1 MNYQKFYTNGIHS
14 SSLLCQ
20 LATMWKSQTLC
31 DAIIK
36 TGNINTKAHRLVLV
50 AACPMLQSMDNASIG
65 SHLEVRLASEIK
77 QDSVNMFLQYL
88 YEGFMMLT
96 EDNHKD
102 IEKIAR
108 LLQVDSVIK
117 CCADFCK
124 SLHEKTGLSIY
135 SAGQFKYTSHDML
148 EFKHVRVSGMQKTVQ
163 DSMMKRHSDFQR
175 PNSPGSKRPRMHRPG
190 SPSDGQRGDNMYGH
204 SSHSDSDRVPR
215 LGLGSFP
222 GAAGRNLQPG
232 VIEVIE
238 DSLELVQTEPV
249 ERDPVTGRPLDS
261 RPPVQKTVAISV
273 ASQVT
278 GGDPDLQIVNVSGVR
293 DSSSSST
300 SRTHLSTA
308 THTTS
313 TPIARDS
320 RGSSAHSSFS
330 SQQSSQSMRSDIPM
344 TSSSRVST
352 ERAMPQMPRPDIQR
366 SMQNQF
372 ASDLLQQQQK
382 QSTSQYPSIP
392 QALIDM
398 DFTANKQKSSDVFP
412 TSLQKAT
419 DVFPTSMPK
428 PSDIVFPGMPMGSQQ
443 NSTPMAQSKPFA
455 AGSAG
460 QANQSVPVHINT
472 SSSSSSPITSLPPVS
487 PVIPEASLFGLSAS
501 SPSSKSSQPTTSRSE
516 SMERPSSSERLKEE
530 RPPTAADLIGPD
542 ISIVKIEST
551 DKDETGVLD
560 MYVDTGDD
568 GEVHPHGMEGEGD
581 QTYEGSD
588 YDVEE
593 PPGEM
598 EGSNEGSNLSGD
610 QNAWYLNTM
619 KGVVSQG
626 QESTLRTCRSATFPP
641 ISPVTLAAPITPT
654 VIPNPASV
662 QRYLPATQKRTI
674 RDVKFV
680 KDWLQSVKLPSNME
694 EMDTKQLNSII
705 GKFYQNGRTKDKK
718 KFTRNTLVCIR
729 ASLNRYLQSACPH
742 LKDISMIKDPS
753 FVSSNR
759 VLEKL
764 MADERGRAKVIKKI
778 PLTAEDLQLL
788 VSSNTLS
795 LSSPAS
801 LQWKVWTDLV
811 IHFGIKGSFAVGAI
825 TKDTFKQ
832 EQDGNGKSYYHLNMD
847 QIIEKVEQHSEMK
860 DWYWYSR
867 MYEVKNSPHCPV
879 KSLSLYLSRLDSGHS
894 EFFQKPLV
902 NEKDTRRQYIWYST
916 ALGYKG
922 AVTMMASISKN
933 AALSRVYTNI
943 CMRATGEDMVTE
955 LGQNMDTKLLSH
967 SRPVHQEDVVRKEH
981 SIRLHKTFYKV
992 RYTQNTQSDA
1002 VICLD

>member
-36 TGNINTKAHRLVLV
+36 TGSINTKAHRLVLV

-124 SLHEKTGLSIY
+124 SLHEKTGLSVY
-135 SAGQFKYTSHDML
+135 SAGQYKYSSHDML
-148 EFKHVRVSGMQKTVQ
+148 EFKHVRVSGIQKTVQ

-232 VIEVIE
+232 VVEVIE

-249 ERDPVTGRPLDS
+249 ERDPVTGRPIDS

-278 GGDPDLQIVNVSGVR
+278 GGDPDLQIVNVSGVK
-293 DSSSSST
+293 DGTSSSSST
-300 SRTHLSTA
+300 SRAQLSTA

-320 RGSSAHSSFS
+320 RGSFMHSSFS

-344 TSSSRVST
+344 PSLSRASSDRTMS
-352 ERAMPQMPRPDIQR
+352 QMPRSDIQR

-372 ASDLLQQQQK
+372 SSEPQQQQQK
-382 QSTSQYPSIP
+382 QSSSQYPSIP

-398 DFTANKQKSSDVFP
+398 DFTAAKQKSDVFP

-419 DVFPTSMPK
+419 DAFPTNLPK
-428 PSDIVFPGMPMGSQQ
+428 PSDVVFPGMQMSSQQ
-443 NSTPMAQSKPFA
+443 NNTQQSKPFA

-460 QANQSVPVHINT
+460 QVNQSVPVHINT

-487 PVIPEASLFGLSAS
+487 PVIPDTSFSLSAS
-501 SPSSKSSQPTTSRSE
+501 PNSKSQPSTSRSE
-516 SMERPSSSERLKEE
+516 SVERPGSGERMKEE
-530 RPPTAADLIGPD
+530 RPPTVDLVGPD

-551 DKDETGVLD
+551 DKDETGALD

-568 GEVHPHGMEGEGD
+568 GEVHPHGMEGDGE
-581 QTYEGSD
+581 QTYEGGSD

-619 KGVVSQG
+619 KGD
-626 QESTLRTCRSATFPP
+626 EDFTFP
-641 ISPVTLAAPITPT
+641 L
-654 VIPNPASV
+654 PNQEILPNQYSV
-662 QRYLPATQKRTI
+662 QRPVQKYVPATQKRTE
-674 RDVKFV
+674 RDIKFIKAWFRSKEIPDNIEYMSDQELNDALMRFYSEV
-680 KDWLQSVKLPSNME
+680 RTREN
-694 EMDTKQLNSII
+694 KQ
-705 GKFYQNGRTKDKK
+705 
-718 KFTRNTLVCIR
+718 FTRHTLANYR
-729 ASLNRYLQSACPH
+729 ASLNRYLVSLPERPAGWQNLLRNSAFSSSNDLLDQRNMEERQREKL
-742 LKDISMIKDPS
+742 LKSIPLSADDRAKLTSSNITATTNPVSLQRKVWIDLVLHFGLKGNHAMWLLSRDS
-753 FVSSNR
+753 FVLRTDNR
-759 VLEKL
+759 GLRYFTL
-764 MADERGRAKVIKKI
+764 DYD
-778 PLTAEDLQLL
+778 AE
-788 VSSNTLS
+788 
-795 LSSPAS
+795 
-801 LQWKVWTDLV
+801 
-811 IHFGIKGSFAVGAI
+811 I
-825 TKDTFKQ
+825 
-832 EQDGNGKSYYHLNMD
+832 GKAATYTQMR
-847 QIIEKVEQHSEMK
+847 
-860 DWYWYSR
+860 DWHWASR
-867 MYEVKNSPHCPV
+867 MYEVPQSPYCPV
-879 KSLSLYLSRLDSGHS
+879 ASMIWYLSKLCDTDHNL
-894 EFFQKPLV
+894 FQRPMDAGMWSFLPTWYQRPLGLQAI
-902 NEKDTRRQYIWYST
+902 TR
-916 ALGYKG
+916 
-922 AVTMMASISKN
+922 MMSDISKDGD
-933 AALSRVYTNI
+933 LSCVYTNTSVRSTI
-943 CMRATGEDMVTE
+943 NE
-955 LGQNMDTKLLSH
+955 LLLECSLTFDTMFPSLSQSGPKLSDDEQKASSH
-967 SRPVHQEDVVRKEH
+967 A
-981 SIRLHKTFYKV
+981 IHKMFYSAC
-992 RYTQNTQSDA
+992 Y
-1002 VICLD
+1002 

>member
-36 TGNINTKAHRLVLV
+36 TGSINTKAHRLVLV

-124 SLHEKTGLSIY
+124 SLHEKTGLSVY
-135 SAGQFKYTSHDML
+135 SAGQYKYSSHDML
-148 EFKHVRVSGMQKTVQ
+148 EFKHVRVSGIQKTVQ

-232 VIEVIE
+232 VVEVIE

-249 ERDPVTGRPLDS
+249 ERDPVTGRPIDS

-278 GGDPDLQIVNVSGVR
+278 GGDPDLQIVNVSGVK
-293 DSSSSST
+293 DGTSSSSST
-300 SRTHLSTA
+300 SRAQLSTA

-320 RGSSAHSSFS
+320 RGSFMHSSFS

-344 TSSSRVST
+344 PSLSRASSDRTMS
-352 ERAMPQMPRPDIQR
+352 QMPRSDIQR

-372 ASDLLQQQQK
+372 SSEPQQQQQK
-382 QSTSQYPSIP
+382 QSSSQYPSIP

-398 DFTANKQKSSDVFP
+398 DFTAAKQKSDVFP

-419 DVFPTSMPK
+419 DAFPTNLPK
-428 PSDIVFPGMPMGSQQ
+428 PSDVVFPGMQMSSQQ
-443 NSTPMAQSKPFA
+443 NNTQQSKPFA

-460 QANQSVPVHINT
+460 QVNQSVPVHINT

-487 PVIPEASLFGLSAS
+487 PVIPDTSFSLSAS
-501 SPSSKSSQPTTSRSE
+501 PNSKSQPSTSRSE
-516 SMERPSSSERLKEE
+516 SVERPGSGERMKEE
-530 RPPTAADLIGPD
+530 RPPTVDLVGPD

-551 DKDETGVLD
+551 DKDETGALD

-568 GEVHPHGMEGEGD
+568 GEVHPHGMEGDGE
-581 QTYEGSD
+581 QTYEGGSD

-619 KGVVSQG
+619 KEGSAHKARRPKQDDIKELHMSHNTMTQPTKTFSQHGTLEQLSETFTSRAPQGRQQQPSLEGV
-626 QESTLRTCRSATFPP
+626 R
-641 ISPVTLAAPITPT
+641 
-654 VIPNPASV
+654 
-662 QRYLPATQKRTI
+662 K
-674 RDVKFV
+674 
-680 KDWLQSVKLPSNME
+680 QS
-694 EMDTKQLNSII
+694 EMS
-705 GKFYQNGRTKDKK
+705 Y
-718 KFTRNTLVCIR
+718 
-729 ASLNRYLQSACPH
+729 
-742 LKDISMIKDPS
+742 
-753 FVSSNR
+753 
-759 VLEKL
+759 
-764 MADERGRAKVIKKI
+764 MADDYFT
-778 PLTAEDLQLL
+778 PPTATGQPRIGYMDPPQ
-788 VSSNTLS
+788 V
-795 LSSPAS
+795 
-801 LQWKVWTDLV
+801 V
-811 IHFGIKGSFAVGAI
+811 
-825 TKDTFKQ
+825 
-832 EQDGNGKSYYHLNMD
+832 QD
-847 QIIEKVEQHSEMK
+847 
-860 DWYWYSR
+860 
-867 MYEVKNSPHCPV
+867 P
-879 KSLSLYLSRLDSGHS
+879 
-894 EFFQKPLV
+894 
-902 NEKDTRRQYIWYST
+902 
-916 ALGYKG
+916 
-922 AVTMMASISKN
+922 
-933 AALSRVYTNI
+933 
-943 CMRATGEDMVTE
+943 RATGDGQIEPLYMQTGTGVFPTGPDVPQGLTHRMIHTEGKKLRLCVYCSLNKVKTKSGWYVYTTHKCEACDVPLCQSRNCFVTY
-955 LGQNMDTKLLSH
+955 
-967 SRPVHQEDVVRKEH
+967 
-981 SIRLHKTFYKV
+981 HKYMG
-992 RYTQNTQSDA
+992 
-1002 VICLD
+1002 IM

>member
-619 KGVVSQG
+619 KGQELSVPDRDISLGQFNDPTARLGTEIPCFRCGQFFLCTEDFRNHPCVRDFDDKVPFLNCSKCNLLFSSKAEKQTHENQCTDESVVVATCNVCQKTFRSMWGFRCHQKSHERSQG
-626 QESTLRTCRSATFPP
+626 NTDNCHKCSQC
-641 ISPVTLAAPITPT
+641 
-654 VIPNPASV
+654 
-662 QRYLPATQKRTI
+662 
-674 RDVKFV
+674 
-680 KDWLQSVKLPSNME
+680 
-694 EMDTKQLNSII
+694 
-705 GKFYQNGRTKDKK
+705 GKF
-718 KFTRNTLVCIR
+718 FTSGSHLRR
-729 ASLNRYLQSACPH
+729 H
-742 LKDISMIKDPS
+742 LKNHSEARP
-753 FVSSNR
+753 FVCA
-759 VLEKL
+759 
-764 MADERGRAKVIKKI
+764 MC
-778 PLTAEDLQLL
+778 
-788 VSSNTLS
+788 
-795 LSSPAS
+795 
-801 LQWKVWTDLV
+801 
-811 IHFGIKGSFAVGAI
+811 
-825 TKDTFKQ
+825 
-832 EQDGNGKSYYHLNMD
+832 GKSYKQKYDL
-847 QIIEKVEQHSEMK
+847 KTHSCLMK
-860 DWYWYSR
+860 
-867 MYEVKNSPHCPV
+867 
-879 KSLSLYLSRLDSGHS
+879 
-894 EFFQKPLV
+894 
-902 NEKDTRRQYIWYST
+902 
-916 ALGYKG
+916 A
-922 AVTMMASISKN
+922 
-933 AALSRVYTNI
+933 
-943 CMRATGEDMVTE
+943 
-955 LGQNMDTKLLSH
+955 
-967 SRPVHQEDVVRKEH
+967 
-981 SIRLHKTFYKV
+981 
-992 RYTQNTQSDA
+992 NT
-1002 VICLD
+1002 

>member
-124 SLHEKTGLSIY
+124 SLQEKTGLSVY
-135 SAGQFKYTSHDML
+135 SAGQYKYTSHDML
-148 EFKHVRVSGMQKTVQ
+148 EFKHVRVSGIQKTVQ
-163 DSMMKRHSDFQR
+163 DTMMKRHSDFQR

-190 SPSDGQRGDNMYGH
+190 SPSDGPRGGDNMYGH

-232 VIEVIE
+232 VVEVIE

-261 RPPVQKTVAISV
+261 RPPVQKSVAISV

-278 GGDPDLQIVNVSGVR
+278 GGDPDLQIVNVSGMK
-293 DSSSSST
+293 DSSSS
-300 SRTHLSTA
+300 RTQMSTA

-320 RGSSAHSSFS
+320 RGPSSHSSFL
-330 SQQSSQSMRSDIPM
+330 SQQSSQSRSDIPM
-344 TSSSRVST
+344 PSSSRVQSD
-352 ERAMPQMPRPDIQR
+352 RSMPTMSRPDVQR
-366 SMQNQF
+366 SLQNQYNT
-372 ASDLLQQQQK
+372 DLQQQQQQK
-382 QSTSQYPSIP
+382 QSAVQYPSIP

-398 DFTANKQKSSDVFP
+398 DFSASKQKSSDVFP
-412 TSLQKAT
+412 TSLQKST
-419 DVFPTSMPK
+419 DVFPTGLPK
-428 PSDIVFPGMPMGSQQ
+428 PSEVTFPGMSMSMSGQQ
-443 NSTPMAQSKPFA
+443 NTVAQSKPFA

-460 QANQSVPVHINT
+460 QANQSAVPIHINT

-487 PVIPEASLFGLSAS
+487 PVIPDTSSFGMSAS
-501 SPSSKSSQPTTSRSE
+501 PKTSQPSSRSE
-516 SMERPSSSERLKEE
+516 SLERPSSTDRLKEE
-530 RPPTAADLIGPD
+530 KAPPTVDLVGPD

-551 DKDETGVLD
+551 DKDETGALD

-568 GEVHPHGMEGEGD
+568 GEVHPPGMEGDGD

-619 KGVVSQG
+619 KGLLPGTNTDQYALSQ
-626 QESTLRTCRSATFPP
+626 S
-641 ISPVTLAAPITPT
+641 
-654 VIPNPASV
+654 
-662 QRYLPATQKRTI
+662 
-674 RDVKFV
+674 
-680 KDWLQSVKLPSNME
+680 
-694 EMDTKQLNSII
+694 
-705 GKFYQNGRTKDKK
+705 
-718 KFTRNTLVCIR
+718 
-729 ASLNRYLQSACPH
+729 YLQHSLDTSPEKAPT
-742 LKDISMIKDPS
+742 DST
-753 FVSSNR
+753 SSPR
-759 VLEKL
+759 
-764 MADERGRAKVIKKI
+764 M
-778 PLTAEDLQLL
+778 
-788 VSSNTLS
+788 LS
-795 LSSPAS
+795 L
-801 LQWKVWTDLV
+801 
-811 IHFGIKGSFAVGAI
+811 
-825 TKDTFKQ
+825 
-832 EQDGNGKSYYHLNMD
+832 
-847 QIIEKVEQHSEMK
+847 
-860 DWYWYSR
+860 YSR
-867 MYEVKNSPHCPV
+867 AGQPLN
-879 KSLSLYLSRLDSGHS
+879 YLSRLSPDFASLDHNVIS
-894 EFFQKPLV
+894 EI
-902 NEKDTRRQYIWYST
+902 NRS
-916 ALGYKG
+916 
-922 AVTMMASISKN
+922 SS
-933 AALSRVYTNI
+933 SRPNFAWRLARYFYTNDEMRGRNCFGRKGKQAI
-943 CMRATGEDMVTE
+943 CSKKLSLIQKLVFEYFPIGPEDSPKRMWSDCTVAIDKGIRNTIHGHYMKSSSNSQQPSPS
-955 LGQNMDTKLLSH
+955 LTSYLSYLQDGQSMNPSTDS
-967 SRPVHQEDVVRKEH
+967 Q
-981 SIRLHKTFYKV
+981 
-992 RYTQNTQSDA
+992 
-1002 VICLD
+1002 

>member
-124 SLHEKTGLSIY
+124 SLHEKTGLSVY
-135 SAGQFKYTSHDML
+135 SAGQYKYSSHDML
-148 EFKHVRVSGMQKTVQ
+148 EFKHVRVSGIQKTVQ
-163 DSMMKRHSDFQR
+163 DTMMKRHSDFQR

-190 SPSDGQRGDNMYGH
+190 SPSDGPRGDNMYGH

-232 VIEVIE
+232 VVEVIE

-249 ERDPVTGRPLDS
+249 ERDPVTGRPIDS

-278 GGDPDLQIVNVSGVR
+278 GGDPDLQIVNVSGMK
-293 DSSSSST
+293 DST
-300 SRTHLSTA
+300 LSRTQMSTA

-320 RGSSAHSSFS
+320 RGPSSHSSFS
-330 SQQSSQSMRSDIPM
+330 SQQSSQSMRNDIPM
-344 TSSSRVST
+344 PSSSRVSSDRT
-352 ERAMPQMPRPDIQR
+352 MPQMPRSDIQR

-372 ASDLLQQQQK
+372 ELQQQQQK

-398 DFTANKQKSSDVFP
+398 DFSAAKQKSSDVFP

-419 DVFPTSMPK
+419 DSFPTSLPK
-428 PSDIVFPGMPMGSQQ
+428 PSDVTFPGMSMSSQP
-443 NSTPMAQSKPFA
+443 NSTQVAQSKPFA

-487 PVIPEASLFGLSAS
+487 PIIPDTSFSLSAS
-501 SPSSKSSQPTTSRSE
+501 SPKTSQPSTSRSE
-516 SMERPSSSERLKEE
+516 SLERPGSSERLKEE
-530 RPPTAADLIGPD
+530 RPPQVDLVGPD

-551 DKDETGVLD
+551 DKDETGALD

-568 GEVHPHGMEGEGD
+568 GEVHPHGMEGDGD

-619 KGVVSQG
+619 KGPAHSTWDSQVDLSMTSVDLSLTSEQDQSQLTTETG
-626 QESTLRTCRSATFPP
+626 SGNEQLGSDAGKGIVPFDLSLATAQRSHVRFRGFHRPSMSTSLKRQTKCKQCGIFLKNQKEKDKHDLEKHSSDLVAFCMECNKGFRSA
-641 ISPVTLAAPITPT
+641 
-654 VIPNPASV
+654 
-662 QRYLPATQKRTI
+662 
-674 RDVKFV
+674 
-680 KDWLQSVKLPSNME
+680 W
-694 EMDTKQLNSII
+694 
-705 GKFYQNGRTKDKK
+705 G
-718 KFTRNTLVCIR
+718 
-729 ASLNRYLQSACPH
+729 
-742 LKDISMIKDPS
+742 
-753 FVSSNR
+753 
-759 VLEKL
+759 
-764 MADERGRAKVIKKI
+764 
-778 PLTAEDLQLL
+778 
-788 VSSNTLS
+788 
-795 LSSPAS
+795 
-801 LQWKVWTDLV
+801 
-811 IHFGIKGSFAVGAI
+811 
-825 TKDTFKQ
+825 
-832 EQDGNGKSYYHLNMD
+832 
-847 QIIEKVEQHSEMK
+847 
-860 DWYWYSR
+860 
-867 MYEVKNSPHCPV
+867 YEVHQKIHQSMQGNPQCPMCAHCG
-879 KSLSLYLSRLDSGHS
+879 KYFQTFAHLQRHMRSHS
-894 EFFQKPLV
+894 SEKPFTC
-902 NEKDTRRQYIWYST
+902 NACGRSYKYKT
-916 ALGYKG
+916 ALS
-922 AVTMMASISKN
+922 THN
-933 AALSRVYTNI
+933 
-943 CMRATGEDMVTE
+943 C
-955 LGQNMDTKLLSH
+955 H
-967 SRPVHQEDVVRKEH
+967 
-981 SIRLHKTFYKV
+981 
-992 RYTQNTQSDA
+992 
-1002 VICLD
+1002 

>member
-619 KGVVSQG
+619 KGHQPGAGASNDQY
-626 QESTLRTCRSATFPP
+626 S
-641 ISPVTLAAPITPT
+641 LAQ
-654 VIPNPASV
+654 S
-662 QRYLPATQKRTI
+662 YLEN
-674 RDVKFV
+674 
-680 KDWLQSVKLPSNME
+680 SHN
-694 EMDTKQLNSII
+694 DT
-705 GKFYQNGRTKDKK
+705 G
-718 KFTRNTLVCIR
+718 
-729 ASLNRYLQSACPH
+729 
-742 LKDISMIKDPS
+742 
-753 FVSSNR
+753 
-759 VLEKL
+759 
-764 MADERGRAKVIKKI
+764 
-778 PLTAEDLQLL
+778 
-788 VSSNTLS
+788 
-795 LSSPAS
+795 SSPRM
-801 LQWKVWTDLV
+801 LTL
-811 IHFGIKGSFAVGAI
+811 
-825 TKDTFKQ
+825 
-832 EQDGNGKSYYHLNMD
+832 
-847 QIIEKVEQHSEMK
+847 
-860 DWYWYSR
+860 YSR
-867 MYEVKNSPHCPV
+867 AGQPLN
-879 KSLSLYLSRLDSGHS
+879 YLSRLSPDLTSLDYNVIS
-894 EFFQKPLV
+894 EI
-902 NEKDTRRQYIWYST
+902 NRS
-916 ALGYKG
+916 
-922 AVTMMASISKN
+922 SS
-933 AALSRVYTNI
+933 
-943 CMRATGEDMVTE
+943 
-955 LGQNMDTKLLSH
+955 
-967 SRPVHQEDVVRKEH
+967 SRPNFAWRLARYFYNNDEMRGRNCFGRKGKRAICSKKLEVIHNLVFEYFPLGPEDSEKRMWSDCTVAIDKG
-981 SIRLHKTFYKV
+981 IRNTIHGHYMKSGSSSN
-992 RYTQNTQSDA
+992 QTQSTNYPTYLTYLQDSVSLPAADA
-1002 VICLD
+1002 QDPYADSQSFTKTETDYT

>member
-124 SLHEKTGLSIY
+124 SLHEKTGLSVY
-135 SAGQFKYTSHDML
+135 SAGQYKYSSHDML
-148 EFKHVRVSGMQKTVQ
+148 EFKHVRVSGIQKTVQ
-163 DSMMKRHSDFQR
+163 DTMMKRHSDFQR

-190 SPSDGQRGDNMYGH
+190 SPSDGPRGDNMYGH

-232 VIEVIE
+232 VVEVIE

-249 ERDPVTGRPLDS
+249 ERDPVTGRPIDS

-278 GGDPDLQIVNVSGVR
+278 GGDPDLQIVNVSGMK
-293 DSSSSST
+293 DST
-300 SRTHLSTA
+300 LSRTQMSTA

-320 RGSSAHSSFS
+320 RGPSSHSSFS
-330 SQQSSQSMRSDIPM
+330 SQQSSQSMRNDIPM
-344 TSSSRVST
+344 PSSSRVSSDRT
-352 ERAMPQMPRPDIQR
+352 MPQMPRSDIQR

-372 ASDLLQQQQK
+372 ELQQQQQK

-398 DFTANKQKSSDVFP
+398 DFSAAKQKSSDVFP

-419 DVFPTSMPK
+419 DSFPTSLPK
-428 PSDIVFPGMPMGSQQ
+428 PSDVTFPGMSMSSQP
-443 NSTPMAQSKPFA
+443 NSTQVAQSKPFA

-487 PVIPEASLFGLSAS
+487 PIIPDTSFSLSAS
-501 SPSSKSSQPTTSRSE
+501 SPKTSQPSTSRSE
-516 SMERPSSSERLKEE
+516 SLERPGSSERLKEE
-530 RPPTAADLIGPD
+530 RPPQVDLVGPD

-551 DKDETGVLD
+551 DKDETGALD

-568 GEVHPHGMEGEGD
+568 GEVHPHGMEGDGD

-619 KGVVSQG
+619 KGSAHKTRRPKVDAKGMSHNTMTQAMKTYGQQG
-626 QESTLRTCRSATFPP
+626 LLPLDQPGLTFPTRALLGSQQQMYIEEVRKQP
-641 ISPVTLAAPITPT
+641 EISYMPTEFFTLPMTTGQHRMGYMDPQAGQQPRSDAQATEPPYMQT
-654 VIPNPASV
+654 VSGMFSTESSV
-662 QRYLPATQKRTI
+662 PQGLAHRMIHTEGK
-674 RDVKFV
+674 
-680 KDWLQSVKLPSNME
+680 KLR
-694 EMDTKQLNSII
+694 LCV
-705 GKFYQNGRTKDKK
+705 Y
-718 KFTRNTLVCIR
+718 C
-729 ASLNRYLQSACPH
+729 SLN
-742 LKDISMIKDPS
+742 
-753 FVSSNR
+753 
-759 VLEKL
+759 
-764 MADERGRAKVIKKI
+764 KVK
-778 PLTAEDLQLL
+778 
-788 VSSNTLS
+788 
-795 LSSPAS
+795 
-801 LQWKVWTDLV
+801 
-811 IHFGIKGSFAVGAI
+811 
-825 TKDTFKQ
+825 TKS
-832 EQDGNGKSYYHLNMD
+832 G
-847 QIIEKVEQHSEMK
+847 
-860 DWYWYSR
+860 WY
-867 MYEVKNSPHCPV
+867 
-879 KSLSLYLSRLDSGHS
+879 
-894 EFFQKPLV
+894 
-902 NEKDTRRQYIWYST
+902 
-916 ALGYKG
+916 
-922 AVTMMASISKN
+922 
-933 AALSRVYTNI
+933 VYTTHK
-943 CMRATGEDMVTE
+943 CEACDVP
-955 LGQNMDTKLLSH
+955 LCQ
-967 SRPVHQEDVVRKEH
+967 SRNCF
-981 SIRLHKTFYKV
+981 ITYHKYMGMM
-992 RYTQNTQSDA
+992 
-1002 VICLD
+1002 

>member
-124 SLHEKTGLSIY
+124 SLQEKTGLSVY
-135 SAGQFKYTSHDML
+135 SAGQYKYTSHDML
-148 EFKHVRVSGMQKTVQ
+148 EFKHVRVSGIQKTVQ
-163 DSMMKRHSDFQR
+163 DTMMKRHSDFQR

-190 SPSDGQRGDNMYGH
+190 SPSDGPRGGDNMYGH

-232 VIEVIE
+232 VVEVIE

-261 RPPVQKTVAISV
+261 RPPVQKSVAISV

-278 GGDPDLQIVNVSGVR
+278 GGDPDLQIVNVSGMK
-293 DSSSSST
+293 DSSSS
-300 SRTHLSTA
+300 RTQMSTA

-320 RGSSAHSSFS
+320 RGPSSHSSFL
-330 SQQSSQSMRSDIPM
+330 SQQSSQSRSDIPM
-344 TSSSRVST
+344 PSSSRVQSD
-352 ERAMPQMPRPDIQR
+352 RSMPTMSRPDVQR
-366 SMQNQF
+366 SLQNQYNT
-372 ASDLLQQQQK
+372 DLQQQQQQK
-382 QSTSQYPSIP
+382 QSAVQYPSIP

-398 DFTANKQKSSDVFP
+398 DFSASKQKSSDVFP
-412 TSLQKAT
+412 TSLQKST
-419 DVFPTSMPK
+419 DVFPTGLPK
-428 PSDIVFPGMPMGSQQ
+428 PSEVTFPGMSMSMSGQQ
-443 NSTPMAQSKPFA
+443 NTVAQSKPFA

-460 QANQSVPVHINT
+460 QANQSAVPIHINT

-487 PVIPEASLFGLSAS
+487 PVIPDTSSFGMSAS
-501 SPSSKSSQPTTSRSE
+501 PKTSQPSSRSE
-516 SMERPSSSERLKEE
+516 SLERPSSTDRLKEE
-530 RPPTAADLIGPD
+530 KAPPTVDLVGPD

-551 DKDETGVLD
+551 DKDETGALD

-568 GEVHPHGMEGEGD
+568 GEVHPPGMEGDGD

-619 KGVVSQG
+619 KGVGSQYVDG
-626 QESTLRTCRSATFPP
+626 RSSKP
-641 ISPVTLAAPITPT
+641 
-654 VIPNPASV
+654 
-662 QRYLPATQKRTI
+662 YLPLASGPFFGS
-674 RDVKFV
+674 D
-680 KDWLQSVKLPSNME
+680 
-694 EMDTKQLNSII
+694 
-705 GKFYQNGRTKDKK
+705 GRQYA
-718 KFTRNTLVCIR
+718 R
-729 ASLNRYLQSACPH
+729 
-742 LKDISMIKDPS
+742 
-753 FVSSNR
+753 
-759 VLEKL
+759 
-764 MADERGRAKVIKKI
+764 
-778 PLTAEDLQLL
+778 
-788 VSSNTLS
+788 
-795 LSSPAS
+795 
-801 LQWKVWTDLV
+801 DLV
-811 IHFGIKGSFAVGAI
+811 INNVVHESVTTPESKRYKCVYCKSHNVRTRTGLPV
-825 TKDTFKQ
+825 DTRLHCSVCRVPLCRSRGCFLLFHQ
-832 EQDGNGKSYYHLNMD
+832 EQQFSNPG
-847 QIIEKVEQHSEMK
+847 
-860 DWYWYSR
+860 
-867 MYEVKNSPHCPV
+867 V
-879 KSLSLYLSRLDSGHS
+879 KSVGNIKRNVIPDAIFTHKPGGTMQANVMSGVNSGIALQASLMSGVGSGSRGGDRQARVMSGISGVNPDVAMQANLLSSTSTSNPSGS
-894 EFFQKPLV
+894 MQTMSAIPC
-902 NEKDTRRQYIWYST
+902 DTRPGVFTS
-916 ALGYKG
+916 A
-922 AVTMMASISKN
+922 APEVTVQEHLMPDN
-933 AALSRVYTNI
+933 
-943 CMRATGEDMVTE
+943 
-955 LGQNMDTKLLSH
+955 DT
-967 SRPVHQEDVVRKEH
+967 PDVKP
-981 SIRLHKTFYKV
+981 
-992 RYTQNTQSDA
+992 SDTMLNWG
-1002 VICLD
+1002 VE

>member
-124 SLHEKTGLSIY
+124 SLHEKTGLSVY
-135 SAGQFKYTSHDML
+135 SAGQYKYSSHDML
-148 EFKHVRVSGMQKTVQ
+148 EFKHVRVSGIQKTVQ
-163 DSMMKRHSDFQR
+163 DTMMKRHSDFQR

-190 SPSDGQRGDNMYGH
+190 SPSDGPRGDNMYGH

-232 VIEVIE
+232 VVEVIE

-249 ERDPVTGRPLDS
+249 ERDPVTGRPIDS

-278 GGDPDLQIVNVSGVR
+278 GGDPDLQIVNVSGMK
-293 DSSSSST
+293 DST
-300 SRTHLSTA
+300 LSRTQMSTA

-320 RGSSAHSSFS
+320 RGPSSHSSFS
-330 SQQSSQSMRSDIPM
+330 SQQSSQSMRNDIPM
-344 TSSSRVST
+344 PSSSRVSSDRT
-352 ERAMPQMPRPDIQR
+352 MPQMPRSDIQR

-372 ASDLLQQQQK
+372 ELQQQQQK

-398 DFTANKQKSSDVFP
+398 DFSAAKQKSSDVFP

-419 DVFPTSMPK
+419 DSFPTSLPK
-428 PSDIVFPGMPMGSQQ
+428 PSDVTFPGMSMSSQP
-443 NSTPMAQSKPFA
+443 NSTQVAQSKPFA

-487 PVIPEASLFGLSAS
+487 PIIPDTSFSLSAS
-501 SPSSKSSQPTTSRSE
+501 SPKTSQPSTSRSE
-516 SMERPSSSERLKEE
+516 SLERPGSSERLKEE
-530 RPPTAADLIGPD
+530 RPPQVDLVGPD

-551 DKDETGVLD
+551 DKDETGALD

-568 GEVHPHGMEGEGD
+568 GEVHPHGMEGDGD

-619 KGVVSQG
+619 KGHLPGAGASNDQYSLC
-626 QESTLRTCRSATFPP
+626 QSYLENALESNA
-641 ISPVTLAAPITPT
+641 
-654 VIPNPASV
+654 
-662 QRYLPATQKRTI
+662 
-674 RDVKFV
+674 VKAGAHS
-680 KDWLQSVKLPSNME
+680 DS
-694 EMDTKQLNSII
+694 
-705 GKFYQNGRTKDKK
+705 G
-718 KFTRNTLVCIR
+718 
-729 ASLNRYLQSACPH
+729 
-742 LKDISMIKDPS
+742 
-753 FVSSNR
+753 
-759 VLEKL
+759 
-764 MADERGRAKVIKKI
+764 
-778 PLTAEDLQLL
+778 
-788 VSSNTLS
+788 
-795 LSSPAS
+795 SSPRM
-801 LQWKVWTDLV
+801 LTL
-811 IHFGIKGSFAVGAI
+811 
-825 TKDTFKQ
+825 
-832 EQDGNGKSYYHLNMD
+832 
-847 QIIEKVEQHSEMK
+847 
-860 DWYWYSR
+860 YSR
-867 MYEVKNSPHCPV
+867 AGQPLN
-879 KSLSLYLSRLDSGHS
+879 YLSRLSPDLSSLDYNVIS
-894 EFFQKPLV
+894 EI
-902 NEKDTRRQYIWYST
+902 NRS
-916 ALGYKG
+916 
-922 AVTMMASISKN
+922 SS
-933 AALSRVYTNI
+933 
-943 CMRATGEDMVTE
+943 
-955 LGQNMDTKLLSH
+955 
-967 SRPVHQEDVVRKEH
+967 SRPNFAWRLARYFYNNDEMRGRNCFGRKGKKAICSKKLNMIHKLVFEYFPLGSEDSAKRMWSDCTVAIDKG
-981 SIRLHKTFYKV
+981 IRNTIHGHYMKSGSSSQQQLPSYQSYLSYVQDNQSEYPQTSQTDSQSYTKTETEY
-992 RYTQNTQSDA
+992 S
-1002 VICLD
+1002 

>member
-124 SLHEKTGLSIY
+124 SLHEKTGLSVY
-135 SAGQFKYTSHDML
+135 SAGQYKYSSHDML
-148 EFKHVRVSGMQKTVQ
+148 EFKHVRVSGIQKTVQ
-163 DSMMKRHSDFQR
+163 DTMMKRHSDFQR

-190 SPSDGQRGDNMYGH
+190 SPSDGPRGDNMYGH

-232 VIEVIE
+232 VVEVIE

-249 ERDPVTGRPLDS
+249 ERDPVTGRPIDS

-278 GGDPDLQIVNVSGVR
+278 GGDPDLQIVNVSGMK
-293 DSSSSST
+293 DST
-300 SRTHLSTA
+300 LSRTQMSTA

-320 RGSSAHSSFS
+320 RGPSSHSSFS
-330 SQQSSQSMRSDIPM
+330 SQQSSQSMRNDIPM
-344 TSSSRVST
+344 PSSSRVSSDRT
-352 ERAMPQMPRPDIQR
+352 MPQMPRSDIQR

-372 ASDLLQQQQK
+372 ELQQQQQK

-398 DFTANKQKSSDVFP
+398 DFSAAKQKSSDVFP

-419 DVFPTSMPK
+419 DSFPTSLPK
-428 PSDIVFPGMPMGSQQ
+428 PSDVTFPGMSMSSQP
-443 NSTPMAQSKPFA
+443 NSTQVAQSKPFA

-487 PVIPEASLFGLSAS
+487 PIIPDTSFSLSAS
-501 SPSSKSSQPTTSRSE
+501 SPKTSQPSTSRSE
-516 SMERPSSSERLKEE
+516 SLERPGSSERLKEE
-530 RPPTAADLIGPD
+530 RPPQVDLVGPD

-551 DKDETGVLD
+551 DKDETGALD

-568 GEVHPHGMEGEGD
+568 GEVHPHGMEGDGD

-619 KGVVSQG
+619 KGLASSSQNDQNWLKSYEAGFNLKVEDRDQTEGGIYQSLINDSLAADLYQARPDDSLIQCDICGKNFESRQGYDLHRKMHLSAQG
-626 QESTLRTCRSATFPP
+626 QGVGPQCNHCGKHFQTNALLQRHFKTHLEKSSELKPSGTKSVKCTHKCPICGKFFQSNFHVMRHMRSHSEEKPFYCQICLKSYKHKKDLIYHKESTNH
-641 ISPVTLAAPITPT
+641 V
-654 VIPNPASV
+654 
-662 QRYLPATQKRTI
+662 
-674 RDVKFV
+674 
-680 KDWLQSVKLPSNME
+680 
-694 EMDTKQLNSII
+694 
-705 GKFYQNGRTKDKK
+705 
-718 KFTRNTLVCIR
+718 
-729 ASLNRYLQSACPH
+729 
-742 LKDISMIKDPS
+742 
-753 FVSSNR
+753 
-759 VLEKL
+759 
-764 MADERGRAKVIKKI
+764 
-778 PLTAEDLQLL
+778 
-788 VSSNTLS
+788 
-795 LSSPAS
+795 
-801 LQWKVWTDLV
+801 
-811 IHFGIKGSFAVGAI
+811 
-825 TKDTFKQ
+825 
-832 EQDGNGKSYYHLNMD
+832 
-847 QIIEKVEQHSEMK
+847 
-860 DWYWYSR
+860 
-867 MYEVKNSPHCPV
+867 
-879 KSLSLYLSRLDSGHS
+879 
-894 EFFQKPLV
+894 
-902 NEKDTRRQYIWYST
+902 
-916 ALGYKG
+916 
-922 AVTMMASISKN
+922 
-933 AALSRVYTNI
+933 
-943 CMRATGEDMVTE
+943 
-955 LGQNMDTKLLSH
+955 
-967 SRPVHQEDVVRKEH
+967 
-981 SIRLHKTFYKV
+981 
-992 RYTQNTQSDA
+992 
-1002 VICLD
+1002 

>member
-124 SLHEKTGLSIY
+124 SLQEKTGLSVY
-135 SAGQFKYTSHDML
+135 SAGQYKYTSHDML
-148 EFKHVRVSGMQKTVQ
+148 EFKHVRVSGIQKTVQ
-163 DSMMKRHSDFQR
+163 DTMMKRHSDFQR

-190 SPSDGQRGDNMYGH
+190 SPSDGPRGGDNMYGH

-232 VIEVIE
+232 VVEVIE

-261 RPPVQKTVAISV
+261 RPPVQKSVAISV

-278 GGDPDLQIVNVSGVR
+278 GGDPDLQIVNVSGMK
-293 DSSSSST
+293 DSSSS
-300 SRTHLSTA
+300 RTQMSTA

-320 RGSSAHSSFS
+320 RGPSSHSSFL
-330 SQQSSQSMRSDIPM
+330 SQQSSQSRSDIPM
-344 TSSSRVST
+344 PSSSRVQSD
-352 ERAMPQMPRPDIQR
+352 RSMPTMSRPDVQR
-366 SMQNQF
+366 SLQNQYNT
-372 ASDLLQQQQK
+372 DLQQQQQQK
-382 QSTSQYPSIP
+382 QSAVQYPSIP

-398 DFTANKQKSSDVFP
+398 DFSASKQKSSDVFP
-412 TSLQKAT
+412 TSLQKST
-419 DVFPTSMPK
+419 DVFPTGLPK
-428 PSDIVFPGMPMGSQQ
+428 PSEVTFPGMSMSMSGQQ
-443 NSTPMAQSKPFA
+443 NTVAQSKPFA

-460 QANQSVPVHINT
+460 QANQSAVPIHINT

-487 PVIPEASLFGLSAS
+487 PVIPDTSSFGMSAS
-501 SPSSKSSQPTTSRSE
+501 PKTSQPSSRSE
-516 SMERPSSSERLKEE
+516 SLERPSSTDRLKEE
-530 RPPTAADLIGPD
+530 KAPPTVDLVGPD

-551 DKDETGVLD
+551 DKDETGALD

-568 GEVHPHGMEGEGD
+568 GEVHPPGMEGDGD

-619 KGVVSQG
+619 KGPAHSPWEIDPSSVDLNLTSEQDQSQLCKQYVCLHCSDLFSSKKKLQIHKKLHISVG
-626 QESTLRTCRSATFPP
+626 DMGFKCKPCGLTFAEKRKSAEHQMIVHGCGFIGFCKHCATETGSDYEQLGSDANKVPFDLTMATAQRSHVRFRGFHRPSMSTSMKRQTKCKQCGIFLKNQKEKDKHDIEKHSSELVAFCMECNKGFRSA
-641 ISPVTLAAPITPT
+641 
-654 VIPNPASV
+654 
-662 QRYLPATQKRTI
+662 
-674 RDVKFV
+674 
-680 KDWLQSVKLPSNME
+680 W
-694 EMDTKQLNSII
+694 
-705 GKFYQNGRTKDKK
+705 G
-718 KFTRNTLVCIR
+718 
-729 ASLNRYLQSACPH
+729 
-742 LKDISMIKDPS
+742 
-753 FVSSNR
+753 
-759 VLEKL
+759 
-764 MADERGRAKVIKKI
+764 
-778 PLTAEDLQLL
+778 
-788 VSSNTLS
+788 
-795 LSSPAS
+795 
-801 LQWKVWTDLV
+801 
-811 IHFGIKGSFAVGAI
+811 
-825 TKDTFKQ
+825 
-832 EQDGNGKSYYHLNMD
+832 
-847 QIIEKVEQHSEMK
+847 
-860 DWYWYSR
+860 
-867 MYEVKNSPHCPV
+867 YEVHQKIHQSMQGNPQCPMCAHCG
-879 KSLSLYLSRLDSGHS
+879 KYFQTFAHLQRHMRSHS
-894 EFFQKPLV
+894 SEKPFTC
-902 NEKDTRRQYIWYST
+902 NKCGRSYKYKT
-916 ALGYKG
+916 ALS
-922 AVTMMASISKN
+922 THH
-933 AALSRVYTNI
+933 
-943 CMRATGEDMVTE
+943 C
-955 LGQNMDTKLLSH
+955 H
-967 SRPVHQEDVVRKEH
+967 
-981 SIRLHKTFYKV
+981 
-992 RYTQNTQSDA
+992 
-1002 VICLD
+1002 

>member
-619 KGVVSQG
+619 KGSAHKARRPKQEGMHVSRNTMIQAAIKSGQQSLLPMEQLTPTLQSRAHHGSQQHSLEEVRKQPEISYMPTEYFTPPMAPGQHRMGYLDPQSG
-626 QESTLRTCRSATFPP
+626 QEPQPTADAQALEHMYMQGATGAFPP
-641 ISPVTLAAPITPT
+641 GP
-654 VIPNPASV
+654 SV
-662 QRYLPATQKRTI
+662 PQGLTHRMIHTEYK
-674 RDVKFV
+674 
-680 KDWLQSVKLPSNME
+680 KLR
-694 EMDTKQLNSII
+694 LCV
-705 GKFYQNGRTKDKK
+705 F
-718 KFTRNTLVCIR
+718 C
-729 ASLNRYLQSACPH
+729 SLN
-742 LKDISMIKDPS
+742 
-753 FVSSNR
+753 
-759 VLEKL
+759 
-764 MADERGRAKVIKKI
+764 KVK
-778 PLTAEDLQLL
+778 
-788 VSSNTLS
+788 
-795 LSSPAS
+795 
-801 LQWKVWTDLV
+801 
-811 IHFGIKGSFAVGAI
+811 
-825 TKDTFKQ
+825 TKS
-832 EQDGNGKSYYHLNMD
+832 G
-847 QIIEKVEQHSEMK
+847 
-860 DWYWYSR
+860 WY
-867 MYEVKNSPHCPV
+867 
-879 KSLSLYLSRLDSGHS
+879 
-894 EFFQKPLV
+894 
-902 NEKDTRRQYIWYST
+902 
-916 ALGYKG
+916 
-922 AVTMMASISKN
+922 
-933 AALSRVYTNI
+933 VYTTHKCEACDVPLCQSRN
-943 CMRATGEDMVTE
+943 CFVTY
-955 LGQNMDTKLLSH
+955 
-967 SRPVHQEDVVRKEH
+967 
-981 SIRLHKTFYKV
+981 HKYMGMM
-992 RYTQNTQSDA
+992 
-1002 VICLD
+1002 

>member
-36 TGNINTKAHRLVLV
+36 TGSINTKAHRLVLV

-124 SLHEKTGLSIY
+124 SLHEKTGLSVY
-135 SAGQFKYTSHDML
+135 SAGQYKYSSHDML
-148 EFKHVRVSGMQKTVQ
+148 EFKHVRVSGIQKTVQ

-232 VIEVIE
+232 VVEVIE

-249 ERDPVTGRPLDS
+249 ERDPVTGRPIDS

-278 GGDPDLQIVNVSGVR
+278 GGDPDLQIVNVSGVK
-293 DSSSSST
+293 DGTSSSSST
-300 SRTHLSTA
+300 SRAQLSTA

-320 RGSSAHSSFS
+320 RGSFMHSSFS

-344 TSSSRVST
+344 PSLSRASSDRTMS
-352 ERAMPQMPRPDIQR
+352 QMPRSDIQR

-372 ASDLLQQQQK
+372 SSEPQQQQQK
-382 QSTSQYPSIP
+382 QSSSQYPSIP

-398 DFTANKQKSSDVFP
+398 DFTAAKQKSDVFP

-419 DVFPTSMPK
+419 DAFPTNLPK
-428 PSDIVFPGMPMGSQQ
+428 PSDVVFPGMQMSSQQ
-443 NSTPMAQSKPFA
+443 NNTQQSKPFA

-460 QANQSVPVHINT
+460 QVNQSVPVHINT

-487 PVIPEASLFGLSAS
+487 PVIPDTSFSLSAS
-501 SPSSKSSQPTTSRSE
+501 PNSKSQPSTSRSE
-516 SMERPSSSERLKEE
+516 SVERPGSGERMKEE
-530 RPPTAADLIGPD
+530 RPPTVDLVGPD

-551 DKDETGVLD
+551 DKDETGALD

-568 GEVHPHGMEGEGD
+568 GEVHPHGMEGDGE
-581 QTYEGSD
+581 QTYEGGSD

-619 KGVVSQG
+619 KGPAHSTWDSRVDLSMTSVDLSLTSEQDQSQLCKQYVCLHCSDLFSSKKKLQIHKKVHMSIG
-626 QESTLRTCRSATFPP
+626 QMGFKCKPCGLTFTEKRKSAEHQMIVHGCGFIGFCKHCGKSFYSGWGLNLHERMHDSSNDSTKCASCDVCGRKFQTEAHLLRHQKSHSTIRPFYCGVCGKSYKHREGLIGHACRP
-641 ISPVTLAAPITPT
+641 
-654 VIPNPASV
+654 IPNVSEDSQAV
-662 QRYLPATQKRTI
+662 Y
-674 RDVKFV
+674 
-680 KDWLQSVKLPSNME
+680 
-694 EMDTKQLNSII
+694 MDDNKQLN
-705 GKFYQNGRTKDKK
+705 D
-718 KFTRNTLVCIR
+718 
-729 ASLNRYLQSACPH
+729 
-742 LKDISMIKDPS
+742 
-753 FVSSNR
+753 
-759 VLEKL
+759 
-764 MADERGRAKVIKKI
+764 
-778 PLTAEDLQLL
+778 
-788 VSSNTLS
+788 
-795 LSSPAS
+795 
-801 LQWKVWTDLV
+801 
-811 IHFGIKGSFAVGAI
+811 GSQF
-825 TKDTFKQ
+825 
-832 EQDGNGKSYYHLNMD
+832 
-847 QIIEKVEQHSEMK
+847 
-860 DWYWYSR
+860 
-867 MYEVKNSPHCPV
+867 
-879 KSLSLYLSRLDSGHS
+879 
-894 EFFQKPLV
+894 
-902 NEKDTRRQYIWYST
+902 
-916 ALGYKG
+916 
-922 AVTMMASISKN
+922 
-933 AALSRVYTNI
+933 
-943 CMRATGEDMVTE
+943 
-955 LGQNMDTKLLSH
+955 
-967 SRPVHQEDVVRKEH
+967 
-981 SIRLHKTFYKV
+981 
-992 RYTQNTQSDA
+992 
-1002 VICLD
+1002 

>member
-36 TGNINTKAHRLVLV
+36 TGSINTKAHRLVLV

-124 SLHEKTGLSIY
+124 SLHEKTGLSVY
-135 SAGQFKYTSHDML
+135 SAGQYKYSSHDML
-148 EFKHVRVSGMQKTVQ
+148 EFKHVRVSGIQKTVQ

-232 VIEVIE
+232 VVEVIE

-249 ERDPVTGRPLDS
+249 ERDPVTGRPIDS

-278 GGDPDLQIVNVSGVR
+278 GGDPDLQIVNVSGVK
-293 DSSSSST
+293 DGTSSSSST
-300 SRTHLSTA
+300 SRAQLSTA

-320 RGSSAHSSFS
+320 RGSFMHSSFS

-344 TSSSRVST
+344 PSLSRASSDRTMS
-352 ERAMPQMPRPDIQR
+352 QMPRSDIQR

-372 ASDLLQQQQK
+372 SSEPQQQQQK
-382 QSTSQYPSIP
+382 QSSSQYPSIP

-398 DFTANKQKSSDVFP
+398 DFTAAKQKSDVFP

-419 DVFPTSMPK
+419 DAFPTNLPK
-428 PSDIVFPGMPMGSQQ
+428 PSDVVFPGMQMSSQQ
-443 NSTPMAQSKPFA
+443 NNTQQSKPFA

-460 QANQSVPVHINT
+460 QVNQSVPVHINT

-487 PVIPEASLFGLSAS
+487 PVIPDTSFSLSAS
-501 SPSSKSSQPTTSRSE
+501 PNSKSQPSTSRSE
-516 SMERPSSSERLKEE
+516 SVERPGSGERMKEE
-530 RPPTAADLIGPD
+530 RPPTVDLVGPD

-551 DKDETGVLD
+551 DKDETGALD

-568 GEVHPHGMEGEGD
+568 GEVHPHGMEGDGE
-581 QTYEGSD
+581 QTYEGGSD

-619 KGVVSQG
+619 KGQELSVPVRDMSLGLFNDRSPKLGAEIPCFRCGRFFLCTEDFREHPCVKNFDDKVPFLNCSKCNLLFSSKAEKQSHETHCSDESVIVATCDVCNKTFKSMWGFRCHQKSHERSLGNTNNCHECSQ
-626 QESTLRTCRSATFPP
+626 C
-641 ISPVTLAAPITPT
+641 
-654 VIPNPASV
+654 
-662 QRYLPATQKRTI
+662 
-674 RDVKFV
+674 
-680 KDWLQSVKLPSNME
+680 
-694 EMDTKQLNSII
+694 
-705 GKFYQNGRTKDKK
+705 GKF
-718 KFTRNTLVCIR
+718 FTSGSHLRRHMKNHSEARPYVCV
-729 ASLNRYLQSACPH
+729 NC
-742 LKDISMIKDPS
+742 
-753 FVSSNR
+753 
-759 VLEKL
+759 
-764 MADERGRAKVIKKI
+764 
-778 PLTAEDLQLL
+778 
-788 VSSNTLS
+788 
-795 LSSPAS
+795 
-801 LQWKVWTDLV
+801 
-811 IHFGIKGSFAVGAI
+811 
-825 TKDTFKQ
+825 
-832 EQDGNGKSYYHLNMD
+832 GKSYKQKYDL
-847 QIIEKVEQHSEMK
+847 KAHS
-860 DWYWYSR
+860 
-867 MYEVKNSPHCPV
+867 CPL
-879 KSLSLYLSRLDSGHS
+879 KAGIG
-894 EFFQKPLV
+894 PL
-902 NEKDTRRQYIWYST
+902 
-916 ALGYKG
+916 
-922 AVTMMASISKN
+922 
-933 AALSRVYTNI
+933 
-943 CMRATGEDMVTE
+943 
-955 LGQNMDTKLLSH
+955 
-967 SRPVHQEDVVRKEH
+967 
-981 SIRLHKTFYKV
+981 
-992 RYTQNTQSDA
+992 
-1002 VICLD
+1002 

>member
-124 SLHEKTGLSIY
+124 SLHEKTGLSVY
-135 SAGQFKYTSHDML
+135 SAGQYKYSSHDML
-148 EFKHVRVSGMQKTVQ
+148 EFKHVRVSGIQKTVQ
-163 DSMMKRHSDFQR
+163 DTMMKRHSDFQR

-190 SPSDGQRGDNMYGH
+190 SPSDGPRGDNMYGH

-232 VIEVIE
+232 VVEVIE

-249 ERDPVTGRPLDS
+249 ERDPVTGRPIDS

-278 GGDPDLQIVNVSGVR
+278 GGDPDLQIVNVSGMK
-293 DSSSSST
+293 DST
-300 SRTHLSTA
+300 LSRTQMSTA

-320 RGSSAHSSFS
+320 RGPSSHSSFS
-330 SQQSSQSMRSDIPM
+330 SQQSSQSMRNDIPM
-344 TSSSRVST
+344 PSSSRVSSDRT
-352 ERAMPQMPRPDIQR
+352 MPQMPRSDIQR

-372 ASDLLQQQQK
+372 ELQQQQQK

-398 DFTANKQKSSDVFP
+398 DFSAAKQKSSDVFP

-419 DVFPTSMPK
+419 DSFPTSLPK
-428 PSDIVFPGMPMGSQQ
+428 PSDVTFPGMSMSSQP
-443 NSTPMAQSKPFA
+443 NSTQVAQSKPFA

-487 PVIPEASLFGLSAS
+487 PIIPDTSFSLSAS
-501 SPSSKSSQPTTSRSE
+501 SPKTSQPSTSRSE
-516 SMERPSSSERLKEE
+516 SLERPGSSERLKEE
-530 RPPTAADLIGPD
+530 RPPQVDLVGPD

-551 DKDETGVLD
+551 DKDETGALD

-568 GEVHPHGMEGEGD
+568 GEVHPHGMEGDGD

-619 KGVVSQG
+619 KGLHFAPMPRAPSHVVEAIEAFTSQQATQPCPECG
-626 QESTLRTCRSATFPP
+626 LTFP
-641 ISPVTLAAPITPT
+641 SLDLLQNHLTLHPMSAWCVCSDCGAILRDKAELKTHQQLVHDYVAYCEPC
-654 VIPNPASV
+654 
-662 QRYLPATQKRTI
+662 QKGF
-674 RDVKFV
+674 K
-680 KDWLQSVKLPSNME
+680 S
-694 EMDTKQLNSII
+694 
-705 GKFYQNGRTKDKK
+705 DKGHE
-718 KFTRNTLVCIR
+718 F
-729 ASLNRYLQSACPH
+729 H
-742 LKDISMIKDPS
+742 LKMHEGNESLPRCEVCMRCFQS
-753 FVSSNR
+753 
-759 VLEKL
+759 
-764 MADERGRAKVIKKI
+764 RA
-778 PLTAEDLQLL
+778 
-788 VSSNTLS
+788 
-795 LSSPAS
+795 
-801 LQWKVWTDLV
+801 
-811 IHFGIKGSFAVGAI
+811 
-825 TKDTFKQ
+825 
-832 EQDGNGKSYYHLNMD
+832 HL
-847 QIIEKVEQHSEMK
+847 KRHLRSHSA
-860 DWYWYSR
+860 
-867 MYEVKNSPHCPV
+867 V
-879 KSLSLYLSRLDSGHS
+879 KSCVCPDCGRCYKHNFDLTRHMRVCKHGPSINLDG
-894 EFFQKPLV
+894 PL
-902 NEKDTRRQYIWYST
+902 
-916 ALGYKG
+916 
-922 AVTMMASISKN
+922 
-933 AALSRVYTNI
+933 
-943 CMRATGEDMVTE
+943 
-955 LGQNMDTKLLSH
+955 
-967 SRPVHQEDVVRKEH
+967 
-981 SIRLHKTFYKV
+981 
-992 RYTQNTQSDA
+992 
-1002 VICLD
+1002 

>member
-124 SLHEKTGLSIY
+124 SLHEKTGLSVY
-135 SAGQFKYTSHDML
+135 SAGQYKYSSHDML
-148 EFKHVRVSGMQKTVQ
+148 EFKHVRVSGIQKTVQ
-163 DSMMKRHSDFQR
+163 DTMMKRHSDFQR

-190 SPSDGQRGDNMYGH
+190 SPSDGPRGDNMYGH

-232 VIEVIE
+232 VVEVIE

-249 ERDPVTGRPLDS
+249 ERDPVTGRPIDS

-278 GGDPDLQIVNVSGVR
+278 GGDPDLQIVNVSGMK
-293 DSSSSST
+293 DST
-300 SRTHLSTA
+300 LSRTQMSTA

-320 RGSSAHSSFS
+320 RGPSSHSSFS
-330 SQQSSQSMRSDIPM
+330 SQQSSQSMRNDIPM
-344 TSSSRVST
+344 PSSSRVSSDRT
-352 ERAMPQMPRPDIQR
+352 MPQMPRSDIQR

-372 ASDLLQQQQK
+372 ELQQQQQK

-398 DFTANKQKSSDVFP
+398 DFSAAKQKSSDVFP

-419 DVFPTSMPK
+419 DSFPTSLPK
-428 PSDIVFPGMPMGSQQ
+428 PSDVTFPGMSMSSQP
-443 NSTPMAQSKPFA
+443 NSTQVAQSKPFA

-487 PVIPEASLFGLSAS
+487 PIIPDTSFSLSAS
-501 SPSSKSSQPTTSRSE
+501 SPKTSQPSTSRSE
-516 SMERPSSSERLKEE
+516 SLERPGSSERLKEE
-530 RPPTAADLIGPD
+530 RPPQVDLVGPD

-551 DKDETGVLD
+551 DKDETGALD

-568 GEVHPHGMEGEGD
+568 GEVHPHGMEGDGD

-619 KGVVSQG
+619 KEDEMAMLSHYDMYQQSLAVSVSDIGASSTG
-626 QESTLRTCRSATFPP
+626 QK
-641 ISPVTLAAPITPT
+641 
-654 VIPNPASV
+654 
-662 QRYLPATQKRTI
+662 YLVGTRKRTI
-674 RDVKFV
+674 RDVNFIKEWFSANGLSPDV
-680 KDWLQSVKLPSNME
+680 ETMDESVLNR
-694 EMDTKQLNSII
+694 QLTR
-705 GKFYQNGRTKDKK
+705 FYADARTKEEKQ
-718 KFTRNTLVCIR
+718 FTKSSLLGLR
-729 ASLNRYLQSACPH
+729 ASLNRYLLSLPQDQKVWRSILKNPLFSSSNRIMAQKSTEERRRDKPPKSIPISVSDLRKLMTSGVLNTACPH
-742 LKDISMIKDPS
+742 
-753 FVSSNR
+753 
-759 VLEKL
+759 
-764 MADERGRAKVIKKI
+764 G
-778 PLTAEDLQLL
+778 LQR
-788 VSSNTLS
+788 
-795 LSSPAS
+795 
-801 LQWKVWTDLV
+801 KVWLDLV
-811 IHFGIKGSFAVGAI
+811 IHFGLRGNKAMWALSKDSFVLETDENG
-825 TKDTFKQ
+825 KQYYRLNHELEFPKQ
-832 EQDGNGKSYYHLNMD
+832 EIY
-847 QIIEKVEQHSEMK
+847 SEMK
-860 DWYWYSR
+860 DWCWFSR
-867 MYEVKNSPHCPV
+867 LYELPEDSNCPV
-879 KSLSLYLSRLDSGHS
+879 KSLSMYLNKLSDAGN
-894 EFFQKPLV
+894 EFFQRVVDAKFLQGLEEQLP
-902 NEKDTRRQYIWYST
+902 WYR
-916 ALGYKG
+916 GPMG
-922 AVTMMASISKN
+922 HQVVMRMMADMS
-933 AALSRVYTNI
+933 AEAELSHKYTNTCVKATI
-943 CMRATGEDMVTE
+943 NSQVLHQTRHLDIMLGFNQAHATAEEMFQRSCM
-955 LGQNMDTKLLSH
+955 
-967 SRPVHQEDVVRKEH
+967 VHNAIYVK
-981 SIRLHKTFYKV
+981 SPG
-992 RYTQNTQSDA
+992 
-1002 VICLD
+1002 

>member
-619 KGVVSQG
+619 KGDEDFTFILPN
-626 QESTLRTCRSATFPP
+626 QEL
-641 ISPVTLAAPITPT
+641 LPT
-654 VIPNPASV
+654 QLSV
-662 QRYLPATQKRTI
+662 QRPVQKYVPATQKRTERDIKFIKAWLRSKAIPDNIEYMSDQELNEALI
-674 RDVKFV
+674 RFYSEVRTRD
-680 KDWLQSVKLPSNME
+680 N
-694 EMDTKQLNSII
+694 KQ
-705 GKFYQNGRTKDKK
+705 
-718 KFTRNTLVCIR
+718 FTRHTLANYR
-729 ASLNRYLQSACPH
+729 ASLNRYLMSLPGGRVGWQNLMRNSA
-742 LKDISMIKDPS
+742 
-753 FVSSNR
+753 FASSNGLLDQR
-759 VLEKL
+759 NVEERQREKSL
-764 MADERGRAKVIKKI
+764 KSIPLSADDRAK
-778 PLTAEDLQLL
+778 LL
-788 VSSNTLS
+788 SSNITAITN
-795 LSSPAS
+795 PVA
-801 LQWKVWTDLV
+801 LQRKVWIDLV
-811 IHFGIKGSFAVGAI
+811 IHFGLKGNHAMWLLSRDSFVLRTDSRGLRYFMLDYDAEI
-825 TKDTFKQ
+825 
-832 EQDGNGKSYYHLNMD
+832 GKASTYTQMR
-847 QIIEKVEQHSEMK
+847 
-860 DWYWYSR
+860 DWHWSSR
-867 MYEVKNSPHCPV
+867 MYEVPQSPYCPV
-879 KSLSLYLSRLDSGHS
+879 TSMNWYLSKLSASDINL
-894 EFFQKPLV
+894 FQRPLENGQWSV
-902 NEKDTRRQYIWYST
+902 VPIWYQRP
-916 ALGYKG
+916 LGLQ
-922 AVTMMASISKN
+922 AITRMMSDISK
-933 AALSRVYTNI
+933 AGDLSCVYTNTSVRSTVNELLFE
-943 CMRATGEDMVTE
+943 CSLTFDVMFPSLSQTGPQFAATDDEQKASSHTIH
-955 LGQNMDTKLLSH
+955 KL
-967 SRPVHQEDVVRKEH
+967 
-981 SIRLHKTFYKV
+981 FYSAC
-992 RYTQNTQSDA
+992 YLDA
-1002 VICLD
+1002 SGNFDGSSSM

>member
-124 SLHEKTGLSIY
+124 SLHEKTGLSVY
-135 SAGQFKYTSHDML
+135 SAGQYKYSSHDML
-148 EFKHVRVSGMQKTVQ
+148 EFKHVRVSGIQKTVQ
-163 DSMMKRHSDFQR
+163 DTMMKRHSDFQR

-190 SPSDGQRGDNMYGH
+190 SPSDGPRGDNMYGH

-232 VIEVIE
+232 VVEVIE

-249 ERDPVTGRPLDS
+249 ERDPVTGRPIDS

-278 GGDPDLQIVNVSGVR
+278 GGDPDLQIVNVSGMK
-293 DSSSSST
+293 DST
-300 SRTHLSTA
+300 LSRTQMSTA

-320 RGSSAHSSFS
+320 RGPSSHSSFS
-330 SQQSSQSMRSDIPM
+330 SQQSSQSMRNDIPM
-344 TSSSRVST
+344 PSSSRVSSDRT
-352 ERAMPQMPRPDIQR
+352 MPQMPRSDIQR

-372 ASDLLQQQQK
+372 ELQQQQQK

-398 DFTANKQKSSDVFP
+398 DFSAAKQKSSDVFP

-419 DVFPTSMPK
+419 DSFPTSLPK
-428 PSDIVFPGMPMGSQQ
+428 PSDVTFPGMSMSSQP
-443 NSTPMAQSKPFA
+443 NSTQVAQSKPFA

-487 PVIPEASLFGLSAS
+487 PIIPDTSFSLSAS
-501 SPSSKSSQPTTSRSE
+501 SPKTSQPSTSRSE
-516 SMERPSSSERLKEE
+516 SLERPGSSERLKEE
-530 RPPTAADLIGPD
+530 RPPQVDLVGPD

-551 DKDETGVLD
+551 DKDETGALD

-568 GEVHPHGMEGEGD
+568 GEVHPHGMEGDGD

-619 KGVVSQG
+619 KGAVKYPEVS
-626 QESTLRTCRSATFPP
+626 SDDNV
-641 ISPVTLAAPITPT
+641 SPFGDVTAR
-654 VIPNPASV
+654 
-662 QRYLPATQKRTI
+662 QCYLC
-674 RDVKFV
+674 KFCS
-680 KDWLQSVKLPSNME
+680 LL
-694 EMDTKQLNSII
+694 
-705 GKFYQNGRTKDKK
+705 YKDKQSYK
-718 KFTRNTLVCIR
+718 EHTMSVH
-729 ASLNRYLQSACPH
+729 SLEYLAFCDDCTKGFKSVHGYKTHRKMYHSTIEHNFPKC
-742 LKDISMIKDPS
+742 
-753 FVSSNR
+753 
-759 VLEKL
+759 LEKKPEVRSDDSIRQFS
-764 MADERGRAKVIKKI
+764 AFRPIDD
-778 PLTAEDLQLL
+778 LT
-788 VSSNTLS
+788 
-795 LSSPAS
+795 
-801 LQWKVWTDLV
+801 
-811 IHFGIKGSFAVGAI
+811 FGQCYVCKFCSVAF
-825 TKDTFKQ
+825 KD
-832 EQDGNGKSYYHLNMD
+832 QDGYKEHIMTIHSLEYVAFCDHCAKGFKSVHGYKMHCKMYHSKTGNNFPKCQYCEKQFLCKSRLIIHERIHTGERPFLCKACGKSYKQKHDLLNHNCRS
-847 QIIEKVEQHSEMK
+847 K
-860 DWYWYSR
+860 
-867 MYEVKNSPHCPV
+867 KN
-879 KSLSLYLSRLDSGHS
+879 
-894 EFFQKPLV
+894 
-902 NEKDTRRQYIWYST
+902 
-916 ALGYKG
+916 
-922 AVTMMASISKN
+922 
-933 AALSRVYTNI
+933 
-943 CMRATGEDMVTE
+943 
-955 LGQNMDTKLLSH
+955 
-967 SRPVHQEDVVRKEH
+967 
-981 SIRLHKTFYKV
+981 
-992 RYTQNTQSDA
+992 
-1002 VICLD
+1002 

>member
-619 KGVVSQG
+619 KAGDELAMLSHYDT
-626 QESTLRTCRSATFPP
+626 SLTD
-641 ISPVTLAAPITPT
+641 VTSKAPELTMAP
-654 VIPNPASV
+654 SGH
-662 QRYLPATQKRTI
+662 RYLVGTRKRTI
-674 RDVKFV
+674 RDVNFIKGWFR
-680 KDWLQSVKLPSNME
+680 SNGYLPDFETMSECDLN
-694 EMDTKQLNSII
+694 DQLCR
-705 GKFYQNGRTKDKK
+705 FYLDARTKDDKP
-718 KFTRNTLVCIR
+718 FTRSSLLGLR
-729 ASLNRYLQSACPH
+729 ASLNRYLMSLPPGRKQWRSI
-742 LKDISMIKDPS
+742 LKHPAFTTSNRIMNRKSTEERKRDIPPKTVPISPADLKMLMSSKILQTSLPIGLQKKVWLDIVLHFGLRGNKAMWSLTKNS
-753 FVSSNR
+753 FV
-759 VLEKL
+759 L
-764 MADERGRAKVIKKI
+764 DEDDVGR
-778 PLTAEDLQLL
+778 Q
-788 VSSNTLS
+788 
-795 LSSPAS
+795 
-801 LQWKVWTDLV
+801 
-811 IHFGIKGSFAVGAI
+811 
-825 TKDTFKQ
+825 
-832 EQDGNGKSYYHLNMD
+832 YYHLNHY
-847 QIIEKVEQHSEMK
+847 VEMPKQEVYSEMK
-860 DWYWYSR
+860 DWYWFSR
-867 MYEVKNSPHCPV
+867 MYEIADNPECPV
-879 KSLSLYLSRLDSGHS
+879 QSLKKYLQKLSPNCN
-894 EFFQKPLV
+894 EFFQ
-902 NEKDTRRQYIWYST
+902 R
-916 ALGYKG
+916 
-922 AVTMMASISKN
+922 AVE
-933 AALSRVYTNI
+933 SRVLCSAADEDAPWYRGAMGDHAVMKMMSDISRLATLSHIYTNTSVRSTLDVLLGKQGVI
-943 CMRATGEDMVTE
+943 LDVLFVQKGEPLTSE
-955 LGQNMDTKLLSH
+955 GLHFK
-967 SRPVHQEDVVRKEH
+967 
-981 SIRLHKTFYKV
+981 SILIHDAFY
-992 RYTQNTQSDA
+992 NCA
-1002 VICLD
+1002 GE

>member
-124 SLHEKTGLSIY
+124 SLQEKTGLSVY
-135 SAGQFKYTSHDML
+135 SAGQYKYTSHDML
-148 EFKHVRVSGMQKTVQ
+148 EFKHVRVSGIQKTVQ
-163 DSMMKRHSDFQR
+163 DTMMKRHSDFQR

-190 SPSDGQRGDNMYGH
+190 SPSDGPRGGDNMYGH

-232 VIEVIE
+232 VVEVIE

-261 RPPVQKTVAISV
+261 RPPVQKSVAISV

-278 GGDPDLQIVNVSGVR
+278 GGDPDLQIVNVSGMK
-293 DSSSSST
+293 DSSSS
-300 SRTHLSTA
+300 RTQMSTA

-320 RGSSAHSSFS
+320 RGPSSHSSFL
-330 SQQSSQSMRSDIPM
+330 SQQSSQSRSDIPM
-344 TSSSRVST
+344 PSSSRVQSD
-352 ERAMPQMPRPDIQR
+352 RSMPTMSRPDVQR
-366 SMQNQF
+366 SLQNQYNT
-372 ASDLLQQQQK
+372 DLQQQQQQK
-382 QSTSQYPSIP
+382 QSAVQYPSIP

-398 DFTANKQKSSDVFP
+398 DFSASKQKSSDVFP
-412 TSLQKAT
+412 TSLQKST
-419 DVFPTSMPK
+419 DVFPTGLPK
-428 PSDIVFPGMPMGSQQ
+428 PSEVTFPGMSMSMSGQQ
-443 NSTPMAQSKPFA
+443 NTVAQSKPFA

-460 QANQSVPVHINT
+460 QANQSAVPIHINT

-487 PVIPEASLFGLSAS
+487 PVIPDTSSFGMSAS
-501 SPSSKSSQPTTSRSE
+501 PKTSQPSSRSE
-516 SMERPSSSERLKEE
+516 SLERPSSTDRLKEE
-530 RPPTAADLIGPD
+530 KAPPTVDLVGPD

-551 DKDETGVLD
+551 DKDETGALD

-568 GEVHPHGMEGEGD
+568 GEVHPPGMEGDGD

-619 KGVVSQG
+619 KGVVSQE
-626 QESTLRTCRSATFPP
+626 QEKSPSVTSSASLLLHTP
-641 ISPVTLAAPITPT
+641 APSTPT
-654 VIPNPASV
+654 VIPNPATV

-674 RDVKFV
+674 RDVRFV
-680 KDWLQSVKLPSNME
+680 KDWLQSVSLPSNLE
-694 EMDTKQLNSII
+694 EMDATRLDSIL
-705 GKFYQNGRTKDKK
+705 GQFYQNGRTKDKK
-718 KFTRNTLVCIR
+718 KFTRNTLICMR
-729 ASLNRYLQSACPH
+729 ASLNRYLNSACPH
-742 LKDISMIKDPS
+742 LKHMSMIKDTS
-753 FVSSNR
+753 FASSNR
-759 VLEKL
+759 ILEKL
-764 MADERGRAKVIKKI
+764 QADEKGREKVIKKI
-778 PLTAEDLQLL
+778 PLTVEDIAQL
-788 VSSNTLS
+788 VSSDTLS
-795 LSSPAS
+795 CNSPTA
-801 LQWKVWTDLV
+801 LQRKVWIDLV
-811 IHFGIKGSFAVGAI
+811 LHFGIKGSFAIGAI
-825 TKDTFKQ
+825 TKDAFTQ
-832 EQDGNGKSYYHLNMD
+832 EQDSRGKAYYHLNMD
-847 QIIEKVEQHSEMK
+847 QIIAKVEHHSELK

-867 MYEVKNSPHCPV
+867 MYEVQGSPHCPV
-879 KSLSLYLSRLDSGHS
+879 KSLSLYLSKLDSGHS
-894 EFFQKPLV
+894 EFFQRPLV
-902 NEKDTRRQYIWYST
+902 VEKDSDPRRFPIWYSGSI
-916 ALGYKG
+916 GYKNT
-922 AVTMMASISKN
+922 VKMMAGISKK
-933 AALSRVYTNI
+933 AGLSRVYTNI
-943 CMRATGEDMVTE
+943 CLRATGEDLIAE
-955 LGQNMDTKLLSH
+955 LRLGLDVKVNT
-967 SRPVHQEDVVRKEH
+967 RPVQQEEKVLEQH
-981 SIRLHKTFYKV
+981 STSLHKTFYKV
-992 RYTQNTQSDA
+992 CYTQDNTIDA

>member
-36 TGNINTKAHRLVLV
+36 TGSINTKAHRLVLV

-124 SLHEKTGLSIY
+124 SLHEKTGLSVY
-135 SAGQFKYTSHDML
+135 SAGQYKYSSHDML
-148 EFKHVRVSGMQKTVQ
+148 EFKHVRVSGIQKTVQ

-232 VIEVIE
+232 VVEVIE

-249 ERDPVTGRPLDS
+249 ERDPVTGRPIDS

-278 GGDPDLQIVNVSGVR
+278 GGDPDLQIVNVSGVK
-293 DSSSSST
+293 DGTSSSSST
-300 SRTHLSTA
+300 SRAQLSTA

-320 RGSSAHSSFS
+320 RGSFMHSSFS

-344 TSSSRVST
+344 PSLSRASSDRTMS
-352 ERAMPQMPRPDIQR
+352 QMPRSDIQR

-372 ASDLLQQQQK
+372 SSEPQQQQQK
-382 QSTSQYPSIP
+382 QSSSQYPSIP

-398 DFTANKQKSSDVFP
+398 DFTAAKQKSDVFP

-419 DVFPTSMPK
+419 DAFPTNLPK
-428 PSDIVFPGMPMGSQQ
+428 PSDVVFPGMQMSSQQ
-443 NSTPMAQSKPFA
+443 NNTQQSKPFA

-460 QANQSVPVHINT
+460 QVNQSVPVHINT

-487 PVIPEASLFGLSAS
+487 PVIPDTSFSLSAS
-501 SPSSKSSQPTTSRSE
+501 PNSKSQPSTSRSE
-516 SMERPSSSERLKEE
+516 SVERPGSGERMKEE
-530 RPPTAADLIGPD
+530 RPPTVDLVGPD

-551 DKDETGVLD
+551 DKDETGALD

-568 GEVHPHGMEGEGD
+568 GEVHPHGMEGDGE
-581 QTYEGSD
+581 QTYEGGSD

-619 KGVVSQG
+619 KGHPVHFDMNKECIGESQLTTERFTTG
-626 QESTLRTCRSATFPP
+626 QSCNSCGESFSCL
-641 ISPVTLAAPITPT
+641 
-654 VIPNPASV
+654 
-662 QRYLPATQKRTI
+662 
-674 RDVKFV
+674 
-680 KDWLQSVKLPSNME
+680 
-694 EMDTKQLNSII
+694 
-705 GKFYQNGRTKDKK
+705 
-718 KFTRNTLVCIR
+718 
-729 ASLNRYLQSACPH
+729 
-742 LKDISMIKDPS
+742 
-753 FVSSNR
+753 
-759 VLEKL
+759 
-764 MADERGRAKVIKKI
+764 
-778 PLTAEDLQLL
+778 EDLQ
-788 VSSNTLS
+788 N
-795 LSSPAS
+795 
-801 LQWKVWTDLV
+801 
-811 IHFGIKGSFAVGAI
+811 
-825 TKDTFKQ
+825 
-832 EQDGNGKSYYHLNMD
+832 HLC
-847 QIIEKVEQHSEMK
+847 IIDKVEQGDSAYSINFNPSGRVWWCNICKLAFDDGKKMNLHNLTSHTTTAAIGECIHCGVDLHSQEAFKIHIMNHPASEGYRQVFK
-860 DWYWYSR
+860 CKYCTR
-867 MYEVKNSPHCPV
+867 L
-879 KSLSLYLSRLDSGHS
+879 LSFFSNLERHMTCHS
-894 EFFQKPLV
+894 VQKP
-902 NEKDTRRQYIWYST
+902 
-916 ALGYKG
+916 
-922 AVTMMASISKN
+922 
-933 AALSRVYTNI
+933 NI
-943 CMRATGEDMVTE
+943 CNKCGRCY
-955 LGQNMDTKLLSH
+955 K
-967 SRPVHQEDVVRKEH
+967 RKQD
-981 SIRLHKTFYKV
+981 LHKHQRKLKCVTLHDV
-992 RYTQNTQSDA
+992 DS
-1002 VICLD
+1002 

>member
-124 SLHEKTGLSIY
+124 SLHEKTGLSVY
-135 SAGQFKYTSHDML
+135 SAGQYKYSSHDML
-148 EFKHVRVSGMQKTVQ
+148 EFKHVRVSGIQKTVQ
-163 DSMMKRHSDFQR
+163 DTMMKRHSDFQR

-190 SPSDGQRGDNMYGH
+190 SPSDGPRGDNMYGH

-232 VIEVIE
+232 VVEVIE

-249 ERDPVTGRPLDS
+249 ERDPVTGRPIDS

-278 GGDPDLQIVNVSGVR
+278 GGDPDLQIVNVSGMK
-293 DSSSSST
+293 DST
-300 SRTHLSTA
+300 LSRTQMSTA

-320 RGSSAHSSFS
+320 RGPSSHSSFS
-330 SQQSSQSMRSDIPM
+330 SQQSSQSMRNDIPM
-344 TSSSRVST
+344 PSSSRVSSDRT
-352 ERAMPQMPRPDIQR
+352 MPQMPRSDIQR

-372 ASDLLQQQQK
+372 ELQQQQQK

-398 DFTANKQKSSDVFP
+398 DFSAAKQKSSDVFP

-419 DVFPTSMPK
+419 DSFPTSLPK
-428 PSDIVFPGMPMGSQQ
+428 PSDVTFPGMSMSSQP
-443 NSTPMAQSKPFA
+443 NSTQVAQSKPFA

-487 PVIPEASLFGLSAS
+487 PIIPDTSFSLSAS
-501 SPSSKSSQPTTSRSE
+501 SPKTSQPSTSRSE
-516 SMERPSSSERLKEE
+516 SLERPGSSERLKEE
-530 RPPTAADLIGPD
+530 RPPQVDLVGPD

-551 DKDETGVLD
+551 DKDETGALD

-568 GEVHPHGMEGEGD
+568 GEVHPHGMEGDGD

-619 KGVVSQG
+619 KGYMDDKTIGSYVIEGMLESTGHLSGLSCESCGNFFNSENEKLRHFSEVHGSE
-626 QESTLRTCRSATFPP
+626 QESTNEQLKFSGLICESCNIVFNTETDKFTHDRTVHKSSKNVVATCNICGKTYKSIWGYRYHQKSHQRS
-641 ISPVTLAAPITPT
+641 
-654 VIPNPASV
+654 
-662 QRYLPATQKRTI
+662 
-674 RDVKFV
+674 
-680 KDWLQSVKLPSNME
+680 
-694 EMDTKQLNSII
+694 I
-705 GKFYQNGRTKDKK
+705 GKTSGSCQCKICG
-718 KFTRNTLVCIR
+718 KFFQ
-729 ASLNRYLQSACPH
+729 SLFYLQRH
-742 LKDISMIKDPS
+742 
-753 FVSSNR
+753 
-759 VLEKL
+759 
-764 MADERGRAKVIKKI
+764 
-778 PLTAEDLQLL
+778 
-788 VSSNTLS
+788 
-795 LSSPAS
+795 
-801 LQWKVWTDLV
+801 
-811 IHFGIKGSFAVGAI
+811 
-825 TKDTFKQ
+825 
-832 EQDGNGKSYYHLNMD
+832 
-847 QIIEKVEQHSEMK
+847 MK
-860 DWYWYSR
+860 
-867 MYEVKNSPHCPV
+867 
-879 KSLSLYLSRLDSGHS
+879 
-894 EFFQKPLV
+894 
-902 NEKDTRRQYIWYST
+902 
-916 ALGYKG
+916 
-922 AVTMMASISKN
+922 
-933 AALSRVYTNI
+933 
-943 CMRATGEDMVTE
+943 
-955 LGQNMDTKLLSH
+955 SH
-967 SRPVHQEDVVRKEH
+967 STERPHTCQRCGRSYKHSSGLKMHQASCSKQTYSH
-981 SIRLHKTFYKV
+981 SSTWGP
-992 RYTQNTQSDA
+992 
-1002 VICLD
+1002 

>member
-124 SLHEKTGLSIY
+124 SLQEKTGLSVY
-135 SAGQFKYTSHDML
+135 SAGQYKYTSHDML
-148 EFKHVRVSGMQKTVQ
+148 EFKHVRVSGIQKTVQ
-163 DSMMKRHSDFQR
+163 DTMMKRHSDFQR

-190 SPSDGQRGDNMYGH
+190 SPSDGPRGGDNMYGH

-232 VIEVIE
+232 VVEVIE

-261 RPPVQKTVAISV
+261 RPPVQKSVAISV

-278 GGDPDLQIVNVSGVR
+278 GGDPDLQIVNVSGMK
-293 DSSSSST
+293 DSSSS
-300 SRTHLSTA
+300 RTQMSTA

-320 RGSSAHSSFS
+320 RGPSSHSSFL
-330 SQQSSQSMRSDIPM
+330 SQQSSQSRSDIPM
-344 TSSSRVST
+344 PSSSRVQSD
-352 ERAMPQMPRPDIQR
+352 RSMPTMSRPDVQR
-366 SMQNQF
+366 SLQNQYNT
-372 ASDLLQQQQK
+372 DLQQQQQQK
-382 QSTSQYPSIP
+382 QSAVQYPSIP

-398 DFTANKQKSSDVFP
+398 DFSASKQKSSDVFP
-412 TSLQKAT
+412 TSLQKST
-419 DVFPTSMPK
+419 DVFPTGLPK
-428 PSDIVFPGMPMGSQQ
+428 PSEVTFPGMSMSMSGQQ
-443 NSTPMAQSKPFA
+443 NTVAQSKPFA

-460 QANQSVPVHINT
+460 QANQSAVPIHINT

-487 PVIPEASLFGLSAS
+487 PVIPDTSSFGMSAS
-501 SPSSKSSQPTTSRSE
+501 PKTSQPSSRSE
-516 SMERPSSSERLKEE
+516 SLERPSSTDRLKEE
-530 RPPTAADLIGPD
+530 KAPPTVDLVGPD

-551 DKDETGVLD
+551 DKDETGALD

-568 GEVHPHGMEGEGD
+568 GEVHPPGMEGDGD

-619 KGVVSQG
+619 KGD
-626 QESTLRTCRSATFPP
+626 RDFTFALPQHQD
-641 ISPVTLAAPITPT
+641 LLTPSG
-654 VIPNPASV
+654 I
-662 QRYLPATQKRTI
+662 QRQKYVPATQKRTE
-674 RDVKFV
+674 RDIKFI
-680 KDWLQSVKLPSNME
+680 KAWFRSNGIPDNIEYMSDQE
-694 EMDTKQLNSII
+694 LNEALMRFYSEVRTRDNKQ
-705 GKFYQNGRTKDKK
+705 
-718 KFTRNTLVCIR
+718 FTRHTLANYR
-729 ASLNRYLQSACPH
+729 ASLNRYLVSLPERQGGWMNLLRNGA
-742 LKDISMIKDPS
+742 
-753 FVSSNR
+753 FASSNDLLDQR
-759 VLEKL
+759 NVEERQREKML
-764 MADERGRAKVIKKI
+764 KSIPISNEDRAK
-778 PLTAEDLQLL
+778 LTA
-788 VSSNTLS
+788 SNTTAITN
-795 LSSPAS
+795 PVA
-801 LQWKVWTDLV
+801 LQRKVWIDLV
-811 IHFGIKGSFAVGAI
+811 LHFGLKGNHAMWLLNRDSFILRTDSRGLRYFMLDYDAEI
-825 TKDTFKQ
+825 
-832 EQDGNGKSYYHLNMD
+832 GKAYTYTQMR
-847 QIIEKVEQHSEMK
+847 
-860 DWYWYSR
+860 DWHWSSR
-867 MYEVKNSPHCPV
+867 MYEIPQSSYCPV
-879 KSLSLYLSRLDSGHS
+879 TSMLWYLSKLSDADNNLFQRPLESGVWS
-894 EFFQKPLV
+894 SLQTWYQRPLGLQAI
-902 NEKDTRRQYIWYST
+902 TR
-916 ALGYKG
+916 
-922 AVTMMASISKN
+922 MMSDISKDGD
-933 AALSRVYTNI
+933 LSCVYTNTSVRSTVNELLLQSSLTFDA
-943 CMRATGEDMVTE
+943 MFPSATLTGPQFLSDDEQKKNSHTIH
-955 LGQNMDTKLLSH
+955 KL
-967 SRPVHQEDVVRKEH
+967 
-981 SIRLHKTFYKV
+981 FYSAC
-992 RYTQNTQSDA
+992 YTDG
-1002 VICLD
+1002 

>member
-124 SLHEKTGLSIY
+124 SLQEKTGLSVY
-135 SAGQFKYTSHDML
+135 SAGQYKYTSHDML
-148 EFKHVRVSGMQKTVQ
+148 EFKHVRVSGIQKTVQ
-163 DSMMKRHSDFQR
+163 DTMMKRHSDFQR

-190 SPSDGQRGDNMYGH
+190 SPSDGPRGGDNMYGH

-232 VIEVIE
+232 VVEVIE

-261 RPPVQKTVAISV
+261 RPPVQKSVAISV

-278 GGDPDLQIVNVSGVR
+278 GGDPDLQIVNVSGMK
-293 DSSSSST
+293 DSSSS
-300 SRTHLSTA
+300 RTQMSTA

-320 RGSSAHSSFS
+320 RGPSSHSSFL
-330 SQQSSQSMRSDIPM
+330 SQQSSQSRSDIPM
-344 TSSSRVST
+344 PSSSRVQSD
-352 ERAMPQMPRPDIQR
+352 RSMPTMSRPDVQR
-366 SMQNQF
+366 SLQNQYNT
-372 ASDLLQQQQK
+372 DLQQQQQQK
-382 QSTSQYPSIP
+382 QSAVQYPSIP

-398 DFTANKQKSSDVFP
+398 DFSASKQKSSDVFP
-412 TSLQKAT
+412 TSLQKST
-419 DVFPTSMPK
+419 DVFPTGLPK
-428 PSDIVFPGMPMGSQQ
+428 PSEVTFPGMSMSMSGQQ
-443 NSTPMAQSKPFA
+443 NTVAQSKPFA

-460 QANQSVPVHINT
+460 QANQSAVPIHINT

-487 PVIPEASLFGLSAS
+487 PVIPDTSSFGMSAS
-501 SPSSKSSQPTTSRSE
+501 PKTSQPSSRSE
-516 SMERPSSSERLKEE
+516 SLERPSSTDRLKEE
-530 RPPTAADLIGPD
+530 KAPPTVDLVGPD

-551 DKDETGVLD
+551 DKDETGALD

-568 GEVHPHGMEGEGD
+568 GEVHPPGMEGDGD

-619 KGVVSQG
+619 KEDEIVMLSHYDMYQHSHSTSDISASQTG
-626 QESTLRTCRSATFPP
+626 
-641 ISPVTLAAPITPT
+641 
-654 VIPNPASV
+654 
-662 QRYLPATQKRTI
+662 QRYLVGTRKRTV
-674 RDVKFV
+674 RDVNFIKEWFSANGLSADV
-680 KDWLQSVKLPSNME
+680 ETME
-694 EMDTKQLNSII
+694 ESVLNRQLAR
-705 GKFYQNGRTKDKK
+705 FYADARTKEDKQ
-718 KFTRNTLVCIR
+718 FTKSSLLGLR
-729 ASLNRYLQSACPH
+729 ASLNRYLLSLPPEQKVWQSI
-742 LKDISMIKDPS
+742 LKNPVFS
-753 FVSSNR
+753 SSNR
-759 VLEKL
+759 VMAQKSTEEKRR
-764 MADERGRAKVIKKI
+764 DKPPKSI
-778 PLTAEDLQLL
+778 PISAEDLHKLITSG
-788 VSSNTLS
+788 VLS
-795 LSSPAS
+795 TECAHG
-801 LQWKVWTDLV
+801 LQRKVWLDLV
-811 IHFGIKGSFAVGAI
+811 IHFGLRGNKAMWSLSRDSFVLETDEKGRQYYRLNHELELP
-825 TKDTFKQ
+825 KQ
-832 EQDGNGKSYYHLNMD
+832 EIY
-847 QIIEKVEQHSEMK
+847 SEMK
-860 DWYWYSR
+860 DWCWHSR
-867 MYEVKNSPHCPV
+867 LYELPNDPTCPV
-879 KSLSLYLSRLDSGHS
+879 KSLSLYLSRLSDAGN
-894 EFFQKPLV
+894 EFFQRVVDGKFLHGLDEQLP
-902 NEKDTRRQYIWYST
+902 WYR
-916 ALGYKG
+916 GPMG
-922 AVTMMASISKN
+922 HQVVMRMMADMS
-933 AALSRVYTNI
+933 AEAGLSHKYTNTCVKATI
-943 CMRATGEDMVTE
+943 SSLTLHQTKHLDFMFGFNQARISSEEMFQRSCMV
-955 LGQNMDTKLLSH
+955 H
-967 SRPVHQEDVVRKEH
+967 SA
-981 SIRLHKTFYKV
+981 FYV
-992 RYTQNTQSDA
+992 NSER
-1002 VICLD
+1002 

>member
-36 TGNINTKAHRLVLV
+36 TGSINTKAHRLVLV

-124 SLHEKTGLSIY
+124 SLHEKTGLSVY
-135 SAGQFKYTSHDML
+135 SAGQYKYSSHDML
-148 EFKHVRVSGMQKTVQ
+148 EFKHVRVSGIQKTVQ

-232 VIEVIE
+232 VVEVIE

-249 ERDPVTGRPLDS
+249 ERDPVTGRPIDS

-278 GGDPDLQIVNVSGVR
+278 GGDPDLQIVNVSGVK
-293 DSSSSST
+293 DGTSSSSST
-300 SRTHLSTA
+300 SRAQLSTA

-320 RGSSAHSSFS
+320 RGSFMHSSFS

-344 TSSSRVST
+344 PSLSRASSDRTMS
-352 ERAMPQMPRPDIQR
+352 QMPRSDIQR

-372 ASDLLQQQQK
+372 SSEPQQQQQK
-382 QSTSQYPSIP
+382 QSSSQYPSIP

-398 DFTANKQKSSDVFP
+398 DFTAAKQKSDVFP

-419 DVFPTSMPK
+419 DAFPTNLPK
-428 PSDIVFPGMPMGSQQ
+428 PSDVVFPGMQMSSQQ
-443 NSTPMAQSKPFA
+443 NNTQQSKPFA

-460 QANQSVPVHINT
+460 QVNQSVPVHINT

-487 PVIPEASLFGLSAS
+487 PVIPDTSFSLSAS
-501 SPSSKSSQPTTSRSE
+501 PNSKSQPSTSRSE
-516 SMERPSSSERLKEE
+516 SVERPGSGERMKEE
-530 RPPTAADLIGPD
+530 RPPTVDLVGPD

-551 DKDETGVLD
+551 DKDETGALD

-568 GEVHPHGMEGEGD
+568 GEVHPHGMEGDGE
-581 QTYEGSD
+581 QTYEGGSD

-619 KGVVSQG
+619 KGYASWG
-626 QESTLRTCRSATFPP
+626 QEISFESNDLEPKGSRQDLLGKYDCPACREKFYTANDLHSHLPSHLTENGFYCIVCNEHLPCRSSGAKH
-641 ISPVTLAAPITPT
+641 L
-654 VIPNPASV
+654 
-662 QRYLPATQKRTI
+662 
-674 RDVKFV
+674 
-680 KDWLQSVKLPSNME
+680 
-694 EMDTKQLNSII
+694 MDCHHMGYVAFCKHCN
-705 GKFYQNGRTKDKK
+705 KCFR
-718 KFTRNTLVCIR
+718 
-729 ASLNRYLQSACPH
+729 
-742 LKDISMIKDPS
+742 
-753 FVSSNR
+753 SS
-759 VLEKL
+759 
-764 MADERGRAKVIKKI
+764 GG
-778 PLTAEDLQLL
+778 
-788 VSSNTLS
+788 LS
-795 LSSPAS
+795 LHQRLHPDSKGNKWCPMCTICDKHFQTEKH
-801 LQWKVWTDLV
+801 LQRHMKSHSNSKPYVCSVCL
-811 IHFGIKGSFAVGAI
+811 
-825 TKDTFKQ
+825 
-832 EQDGNGKSYYHLNMD
+832 KSYKHKEGFD
-847 QIIEKVEQHSEMK
+847 VH
-860 DWYWYSR
+860 
-867 MYEVKNSPHCPV
+867 VC
-879 KSLSLYLSRLDSGHS
+879 
-894 EFFQKPLV
+894 
-902 NEKDTRRQYIWYST
+902 
-916 ALGYKG
+916 
-922 AVTMMASISKN
+922 
-933 AALSRVYTNI
+933 
-943 CMRATGEDMVTE
+943 
-955 LGQNMDTKLLSH
+955 
-967 SRPVHQEDVVRKEH
+967 RPQQPID
-981 SIRLHKTFYKV
+981 
-992 RYTQNTQSDA
+992 
-1002 VICLD
+1002 

>member
-124 SLHEKTGLSIY
+124 SLHEKTGLSVY
-135 SAGQFKYTSHDML
+135 SAGQYKYSSHDML
-148 EFKHVRVSGMQKTVQ
+148 EFKHVRVSGIQKTVQ
-163 DSMMKRHSDFQR
+163 DTMMKRHSDFQR

-190 SPSDGQRGDNMYGH
+190 SPSDGPRGDNMYGH

-232 VIEVIE
+232 VVEVIE

-249 ERDPVTGRPLDS
+249 ERDPVTGRPIDS

-278 GGDPDLQIVNVSGVR
+278 GGDPDLQIVNVSGMK
-293 DSSSSST
+293 DST
-300 SRTHLSTA
+300 LSRTQMSTA

-320 RGSSAHSSFS
+320 RGPSSHSSFS
-330 SQQSSQSMRSDIPM
+330 SQQSSQSMRNDIPM
-344 TSSSRVST
+344 PSSSRVSSDRT
-352 ERAMPQMPRPDIQR
+352 MPQMPRSDIQR

-372 ASDLLQQQQK
+372 ELQQQQQK

-398 DFTANKQKSSDVFP
+398 DFSAAKQKSSDVFP

-419 DVFPTSMPK
+419 DSFPTSLPK
-428 PSDIVFPGMPMGSQQ
+428 PSDVTFPGMSMSSQP
-443 NSTPMAQSKPFA
+443 NSTQVAQSKPFA

-487 PVIPEASLFGLSAS
+487 PIIPDTSFSLSAS
-501 SPSSKSSQPTTSRSE
+501 SPKTSQPSTSRSE
-516 SMERPSSSERLKEE
+516 SLERPGSSERLKEE
-530 RPPTAADLIGPD
+530 RPPQVDLVGPD

-551 DKDETGVLD
+551 DKDETGALD

-568 GEVHPHGMEGEGD
+568 GEVHPHGMEGDGD

-619 KGVVSQG
+619 KGGNPVHFDMNKECIGGPSTWGSKFTADKSCDSCGQSFSCVEDLESHLCVLSPGEQKNLVYPTFSMNYDGPTGKVWCNICKDVFDDENKKNIHNLLVHSINAVGVCIHCGTDLYSQD
-626 QESTLRTCRSATFPP
+626 AFK
-641 ISPVTLAAPITPT
+641 AHMM
-654 VIPNPASV
+654 NHPASEGYRQV
-662 QRYLPATQKRTI
+662 FKCKYCTRELSFFSHLERHMTCHSAQKPNICNICGRSYK
-674 RDVKFV
+674 R
-680 KDWLQSVKLPSNME
+680 
-694 EMDTKQLNSII
+694 KQ
-705 GKFYQNGRTKDKK
+705 
-718 KFTRNTLVCIR
+718 
-729 ASLNRYLQSACPH
+729 
-742 LKDISMIKDPS
+742 
-753 FVSSNR
+753 
-759 VLEKL
+759 
-764 MADERGRAKVIKKI
+764 
-778 PLTAEDLQLL
+778 DLQKHQRKLNC
-788 VSSNTLS
+788 VV
-795 LSSPAS
+795 PH
-801 LQWKVWTDLV
+801 VDL
-811 IHFGIKGSFAVGAI
+811 
-825 TKDTFKQ
+825 
-832 EQDGNGKSYYHLNMD
+832 
-847 QIIEKVEQHSEMK
+847 
-860 DWYWYSR
+860 
-867 MYEVKNSPHCPV
+867 
-879 KSLSLYLSRLDSGHS
+879 
-894 EFFQKPLV
+894 
-902 NEKDTRRQYIWYST
+902 
-916 ALGYKG
+916 
-922 AVTMMASISKN
+922 
-933 AALSRVYTNI
+933 
-943 CMRATGEDMVTE
+943 
-955 LGQNMDTKLLSH
+955 
-967 SRPVHQEDVVRKEH
+967 
-981 SIRLHKTFYKV
+981 
-992 RYTQNTQSDA
+992 
-1002 VICLD
+1002 

>member
-124 SLHEKTGLSIY
+124 SLHEKTGLSVY
-135 SAGQFKYTSHDML
+135 SAGQYKYSSHDML
-148 EFKHVRVSGMQKTVQ
+148 EFKHVRVSGIQKTVQ
-163 DSMMKRHSDFQR
+163 DTMMKRHSDFQR

-190 SPSDGQRGDNMYGH
+190 SPSDGPRGDNMYGH

-232 VIEVIE
+232 VVEVIE

-249 ERDPVTGRPLDS
+249 ERDPVTGRPIDS

-278 GGDPDLQIVNVSGVR
+278 GGDPDLQIVNVSGMK
-293 DSSSSST
+293 DST
-300 SRTHLSTA
+300 LSRTQMSTA

-320 RGSSAHSSFS
+320 RGPSSHSSFS
-330 SQQSSQSMRSDIPM
+330 SQQSSQSMRNDIPM
-344 TSSSRVST
+344 PSSSRVSSDRT
-352 ERAMPQMPRPDIQR
+352 MPQMPRSDIQR

-372 ASDLLQQQQK
+372 ELQQQQQK

-398 DFTANKQKSSDVFP
+398 DFSAAKQKSSDVFP

-419 DVFPTSMPK
+419 DSFPTSLPK
-428 PSDIVFPGMPMGSQQ
+428 PSDVTFPGMSMSSQP
-443 NSTPMAQSKPFA
+443 NSTQVAQSKPFA

-487 PVIPEASLFGLSAS
+487 PIIPDTSFSLSAS
-501 SPSSKSSQPTTSRSE
+501 SPKTSQPSTSRSE
-516 SMERPSSSERLKEE
+516 SLERPGSSERLKEE
-530 RPPTAADLIGPD
+530 RPPQVDLVGPD

-551 DKDETGVLD
+551 DKDETGALD

-568 GEVHPHGMEGEGD
+568 GEVHPHGMEGDGD

-619 KGVVSQG
+619 KDDEMAMLNHYDTSLTDVTSQTP
-626 QESTLRTCRSATFPP
+626 ELTM
-641 ISPVTLAAPITPT
+641 SP
-654 VIPNPASV
+654 SGH
-662 QRYLPATQKRTI
+662 RYLVGTRKRTV
-674 RDVKFV
+674 RDVNFIKGWFR
-680 KDWLQSVKLPSNME
+680 SNGCLPDFETMSETDLNE
-694 EMDTKQLNSII
+694 QLCR
-705 GKFYQNGRTKDKK
+705 FYLDARTKDDKP
-718 KFTRNTLVCIR
+718 FTRTSLLGLR
-729 ASLNRYLQSACPH
+729 ASLNRYLLSLPPERKQWRSI
-742 LKDISMIKDPS
+742 LKHPA
-753 FVSSNR
+753 FASSNKIMSR
-759 VLEKL
+759 KSTEERNRDRPPKTVPISPDDLKKL
-764 MADERGRAKVIKKI
+764 MSSKI
-778 PLTAEDLQLL
+778 LHTSFPVGLQK
-788 VSSNTLS
+788 
-795 LSSPAS
+795 
-801 LQWKVWTDLV
+801 KVWLDIVL
-811 IHFGIKGSFAVGAI
+811 HFGLRGNKAMWSLTKNSFLLEVDEAGRR
-825 TKDTFKQ
+825 
-832 EQDGNGKSYYHLNMD
+832 YYHLNHD
-847 QIIEKVEQHSEMK
+847 TELPKQEVYSEMK
-860 DWYWYSR
+860 DWYWFSR
-867 MYEVKNSPHCPV
+867 MYEVTDSPRCPV
-879 KSLSLYLSRLDSGHS
+879 QSLSKYLQKLSPNSN
-894 EFFQKPLV
+894 EFFQRPVEARVLDSNV
-902 NEKDTRRQYIWYST
+902 DIHWYR
-916 ALGYKG
+916 G
-922 AVTMMASISKN
+922 AMGDHAVMKMMSHISRCSM
-933 AALSRVYTNI
+933 LSHIYTNTSVRSTLDELLGNQGVVLDALFMQKGDPFTSVGLAYKSI
-943 CMRATGEDMVTE
+943 LIHNAFYSSGGEQV
-955 LGQNMDTKLLSH
+955 S
-967 SRPVHQEDVVRKEH
+967 
-981 SIRLHKTFYKV
+981 
-992 RYTQNTQSDA
+992 
-1002 VICLD
+1002 

>member
-619 KGVVSQG
+619 KEDEMAMLSHYDMYQ
-626 QESTLRTCRSATFPP
+626 QSTTM
-641 ISPVTLAAPITPT
+641 
-654 VIPNPASV
+654 PASDLGV
-662 QRYLPATQKRTI
+662 SSTGQRYLVGTRKRTI
-674 RDVKFV
+674 RDVNFIKEWFNANGLSPEV
-680 KDWLQSVKLPSNME
+680 ETMNESVLNQ
-694 EMDTKQLNSII
+694 QLTR
-705 GKFYQNGRTKDKK
+705 FYADARTKEEKQ
-718 KFTRNTLVCIR
+718 FTKSSLLGLR
-729 ASLNRYLQSACPH
+729 ASLNRYLLSLPPDKKVWQSI
-742 LKDISMIKDPS
+742 LKNPMFS
-753 FVSSNR
+753 SSNR
-759 VLEKL
+759 I
-764 MADERGRAKVIKKI
+764 MAQKSTEERRRDKPPKSIPISVI
-778 PLTAEDLQLL
+778 DLQKIMTSG
-788 VSSNTLS
+788 VLS
-795 LSSPAS
+795 TTCSHG
-801 LQWKVWTDLV
+801 LQRKVWLDLV
-811 IHFGIKGSFAVGAI
+811 IHFGLRGNKAMWALSKDSFVLETDENG
-825 TKDTFKQ
+825 KRYYRLNRDLEFPKQ
-832 EQDGNGKSYYHLNMD
+832 EIY
-847 QIIEKVEQHSEMK
+847 SEMK
-860 DWYWYSR
+860 DWFWHSR
-867 MYEVKNSPHCPV
+867 LYEISDDSTCPL
-879 KSLSLYLSRLDSGHS
+879 KSLSLYLSKLSNAGN
-894 EFFQKPLV
+894 EFFQRV
-902 NEKDTRRQYIWYST
+902 VDTKFLQGLEEQLPWYR
-916 ALGYKG
+916 GPMG
-922 AVTMMASISKN
+922 HQVVMRMMADISME
-933 AALSRVYTNI
+933 AGLSHKYTNTCVKATI
-943 CMRATGEDMVTE
+943 NSLVLHQSINLDIMFGFNQVHATAEEMFQRSCM
-955 LGQNMDTKLLSH
+955 
-967 SRPVHQEDVVRKEH
+967 VHNA
-981 SIRLHKTFYKV
+981 I
-992 RYTQNTQSDA
+992 YTSSSE
-1002 VICLD
+1002 

>member
-124 SLHEKTGLSIY
+124 SLHEKTGLSVY
-135 SAGQFKYTSHDML
+135 SAGQYKYSSHDML
-148 EFKHVRVSGMQKTVQ
+148 EFKHVRVSGIQKTVQ
-163 DSMMKRHSDFQR
+163 DTMMKRHSDFQR

-190 SPSDGQRGDNMYGH
+190 SPSDGPRGDNMYGH

-232 VIEVIE
+232 VVEVIE

-249 ERDPVTGRPLDS
+249 ERDPVTGRPIDS

-278 GGDPDLQIVNVSGVR
+278 GGDPDLQIVNVSGMK
-293 DSSSSST
+293 DST
-300 SRTHLSTA
+300 LSRTQMSTA

-320 RGSSAHSSFS
+320 RGPSSHSSFS
-330 SQQSSQSMRSDIPM
+330 SQQSSQSMRNDIPM
-344 TSSSRVST
+344 PSSSRVSSDRT
-352 ERAMPQMPRPDIQR
+352 MPQMPRSDIQR

-372 ASDLLQQQQK
+372 ELQQQQQK

-398 DFTANKQKSSDVFP
+398 DFSAAKQKSSDVFP

-419 DVFPTSMPK
+419 DSFPTSLPK
-428 PSDIVFPGMPMGSQQ
+428 PSDVTFPGMSMSSQP
-443 NSTPMAQSKPFA
+443 NSTQVAQSKPFA

-487 PVIPEASLFGLSAS
+487 PIIPDTSFSLSAS
-501 SPSSKSSQPTTSRSE
+501 SPKTSQPSTSRSE
-516 SMERPSSSERLKEE
+516 SLERPGSSERLKEE
-530 RPPTAADLIGPD
+530 RPPQVDLVGPD

-551 DKDETGVLD
+551 DKDETGALD

-568 GEVHPHGMEGEGD
+568 GEVHPHGMEGDGD

-619 KGVVSQG
+619 KGSMADGTLESSVLDGLLEPPCG
-626 QESTLRTCRSATFPP
+626 Q
-641 ISPVTLAAPITPT
+641 ISC
-654 VIPNPASV
+654 N
-662 QRYLPATQKRTI
+662 
-674 RDVKFV
+674 
-680 KDWLQSVKLPSNME
+680 
-694 EMDTKQLNSII
+694 
-705 GKFYQNGRTKDKK
+705 
-718 KFTRNTLVCIR
+718 VCG
-729 ASLNRYLQSACPH
+729 L
-742 LKDISMIKDPS
+742 S
-753 FVSSNR
+753 FVSEDDMSIHQAQVHQNIAGVCKPCEKSFKSNWGYR
-759 VLEKL
+759 YHMKLHERSIGLTDSNCACQICGKFFQSMSYLERH
-764 MADERGRAKVIKKI
+764 MRSHSSERPFTCPDCGRAYKHKFALKKHSCHGK
-778 PLTAEDLQLL
+778 DL
-788 VSSNTLS
+788 VS
-795 LSSPAS
+795 
-801 LQWKVWTDLV
+801 Q
-811 IHFGIKGSFAVGAI
+811 
-825 TKDTFKQ
+825 
-832 EQDGNGKSYYHLNMD
+832 
-847 QIIEKVEQHSEMK
+847 
-860 DWYWYSR
+860 
-867 MYEVKNSPHCPV
+867 
-879 KSLSLYLSRLDSGHS
+879 
-894 EFFQKPLV
+894 
-902 NEKDTRRQYIWYST
+902 
-916 ALGYKG
+916 
-922 AVTMMASISKN
+922 
-933 AALSRVYTNI
+933 
-943 CMRATGEDMVTE
+943 
-955 LGQNMDTKLLSH
+955 
-967 SRPVHQEDVVRKEH
+967 
-981 SIRLHKTFYKV
+981 
-992 RYTQNTQSDA
+992 
-1002 VICLD
+1002 

>member
-619 KGVVSQG
+619 KGGTQG
-626 QESTLRTCRSATFPP
+626 GL
-641 ISPVTLAAPITPT
+641 
-654 VIPNPASV
+654 
-662 QRYLPATQKRTI
+662 LPLIAQGSSG
-674 RDVKFV
+674 DA
-680 KDWLQSVKLPSNME
+680 DLQSQHNISW
-694 EMDTKQLNSII
+694 DLNSSRLHSSSPSQAE
-705 GKFYQNGRTKDKK
+705 KYKD
-718 KFTRNTLVCIR
+718 L
-729 ASLNRYLQSACPH
+729 
-742 LKDISMIKDPS
+742 
-753 FVSSNR
+753 SN
-759 VLEKL
+759 V
-764 MADERGRAKVIKKI
+764 
-778 PLTAEDLQLL
+778 DLQTFLCKFCL
-788 VSSNTLS
+788 ECFVDKGLYERH
-795 LSSPAS
+795 L
-801 LQWKVWTDLV
+801 
-811 IHFGIKGSFAVGAI
+811 IHVHGLDIVAFCPECDK
-825 TKDTFKQ
+825 TFKSWSGYNMHVKMHNKSSCPKCSYCEKVFQ
-832 EQDGNGKSYYHLNMD
+832 SNAHLQIHMRSHSAVKPFVCLSCGKSYKHKKDLNTHVCY
-847 QIIEKVEQHSEMK
+847 KT
-860 DWYWYSR
+860 
-867 MYEVKNSPHCPV
+867 
-879 KSLSLYLSRLDSGHS
+879 
-894 EFFQKPLV
+894 KP
-902 NEKDTRRQYIWYST
+902 
-916 ALGYKG
+916 
-922 AVTMMASISKN
+922 M
-933 AALSRVYTNI
+933 
-943 CMRATGEDMVTE
+943 
-955 LGQNMDTKLLSH
+955 
-967 SRPVHQEDVVRKEH
+967 
-981 SIRLHKTFYKV
+981 
-992 RYTQNTQSDA
+992 
-1002 VICLD
+1002 

>member
-124 SLHEKTGLSIY
+124 SLHEKTGLSVY
-135 SAGQFKYTSHDML
+135 SAGQYKYSSHDML
-148 EFKHVRVSGMQKTVQ
+148 EFKHVRVSGIQKTVQ
-163 DSMMKRHSDFQR
+163 DTMMKRHSDFQR

-190 SPSDGQRGDNMYGH
+190 SPSDGPRGDNMYGH

-232 VIEVIE
+232 VVEVIE

-249 ERDPVTGRPLDS
+249 ERDPVTGRPIDS

-278 GGDPDLQIVNVSGVR
+278 GGDPDLQIVNVSGMK
-293 DSSSSST
+293 DST
-300 SRTHLSTA
+300 LSRTQMSTA

-320 RGSSAHSSFS
+320 RGPSSHSSFS
-330 SQQSSQSMRSDIPM
+330 SQQSSQSMRNDIPM
-344 TSSSRVST
+344 PSSSRVSSDRT
-352 ERAMPQMPRPDIQR
+352 MPQMPRSDIQR

-372 ASDLLQQQQK
+372 ELQQQQQK

-398 DFTANKQKSSDVFP
+398 DFSAAKQKSSDVFP

-419 DVFPTSMPK
+419 DSFPTSLPK
-428 PSDIVFPGMPMGSQQ
+428 PSDVTFPGMSMSSQP
-443 NSTPMAQSKPFA
+443 NSTQVAQSKPFA

-487 PVIPEASLFGLSAS
+487 PIIPDTSFSLSAS
-501 SPSSKSSQPTTSRSE
+501 SPKTSQPSTSRSE
-516 SMERPSSSERLKEE
+516 SLERPGSSERLKEE
-530 RPPTAADLIGPD
+530 RPPQVDLVGPD

-551 DKDETGVLD
+551 DKDETGALD

-568 GEVHPHGMEGEGD
+568 GEVHPHGMEGDGD

-619 KGVVSQG
+619 KVPRTDFPKVEGSHQQTTMVMDQGNVSMVMTPNRPGTFDPSPQ
-626 QESTLRTCRSATFPP
+626 TLDW
-641 ISPVTLAAPITPT
+641 AAMMEEQIQNQNWNQSSPT
-654 VIPNPASV
+654 VSMQNLSKTEKTHV
-662 QRYLPATQKRTI
+662 CSECFKSFT
-674 RDVKFV
+674 
-680 KDWLQSVKLPSNME
+680 
-694 EMDTKQLNSII
+694 TKQSLKRHEIAYHT
-705 GKFYQNGRTKDKK
+705 FEYEFVCRFCKK
-718 KFTRNTLVCIR
+718 GFI
-729 ASLNRYLQSACPH
+729 
-742 LKDISMIKDPS
+742 
-753 FVSSNR
+753 
-759 VLEKL
+759 
-764 MADERGRAKVIKKI
+764 
-778 PLTAEDLQLL
+778 
-788 VSSNTLS
+788 
-795 LSSPAS
+795 
-801 LQWKVWTDLV
+801 
-811 IHFGIKGSFAVGAI
+811 
-825 TKDTFKQ
+825 
-832 EQDGNGKSYYHLNMD
+832 
-847 QIIEKVEQHSEMK
+847 
-860 DWYWYSR
+860 
-867 MYEVKNSPHCPV
+867 KNSVLQKHMATHAMLNQKCPKCEKEFASEYEYKCHMEACQV
-879 KSLSLYLSRLDSGHS
+879 DGVEAKPNSLPLY
-894 EFFQKPLV
+894 FPK
-902 NEKDTRRQYIWYST
+902 
-916 ALGYKG
+916 
-922 AVTMMASISKN
+922 
-933 AALSRVYTNI
+933 
-943 CMRATGEDMVTE
+943 
-955 LGQNMDTKLLSH
+955 
-967 SRPVHQEDVVRKEH
+967 
-981 SIRLHKTFYKV
+981 
-992 RYTQNTQSDA
+992 
-1002 VICLD
+1002 

>member
-124 SLHEKTGLSIY
+124 SLHEKTGLSVY
-135 SAGQFKYTSHDML
+135 SAGQYKYSSHDML
-148 EFKHVRVSGMQKTVQ
+148 EFKHVRVSGIQKTVQ
-163 DSMMKRHSDFQR
+163 DTMMKRHSDFQR

-190 SPSDGQRGDNMYGH
+190 SPSDGPRGDNMYGH

-232 VIEVIE
+232 VVEVIE

-249 ERDPVTGRPLDS
+249 ERDPVTGRPIDS

-278 GGDPDLQIVNVSGVR
+278 GGDPDLQIVNVSGMK
-293 DSSSSST
+293 DST
-300 SRTHLSTA
+300 LSRTQMSTA

-320 RGSSAHSSFS
+320 RGPSSHSSFS
-330 SQQSSQSMRSDIPM
+330 SQQSSQSMRNDIPM
-344 TSSSRVST
+344 PSSSRVSSDRT
-352 ERAMPQMPRPDIQR
+352 MPQMPRSDIQR

-372 ASDLLQQQQK
+372 ELQQQQQK

-398 DFTANKQKSSDVFP
+398 DFSAAKQKSSDVFP

-419 DVFPTSMPK
+419 DSFPTSLPK
-428 PSDIVFPGMPMGSQQ
+428 PSDVTFPGMSMSSQP
-443 NSTPMAQSKPFA
+443 NSTQVAQSKPFA

-487 PVIPEASLFGLSAS
+487 PIIPDTSFSLSAS
-501 SPSSKSSQPTTSRSE
+501 SPKTSQPSTSRSE
-516 SMERPSSSERLKEE
+516 SLERPGSSERLKEE
-530 RPPTAADLIGPD
+530 RPPQVDLVGPD

-551 DKDETGVLD
+551 DKDETGALD

-568 GEVHPHGMEGEGD
+568 GEVHPHGMEGDGD

-619 KGVVSQG
+619 KG
-626 QESTLRTCRSATFPP
+626 QELSVPDRDMALGLFNDPTSKHGTDIPCFRCGRFFLCMDDFQEHPCVKNVDYQVPFLNCSKCNLQFSTKAEKQSHENYCTSDSGIVATCGVCSKTFKSMWGFRCHQKSHERSLGNTNNCHECF
-641 ISPVTLAAPITPT
+641 
-654 VIPNPASV
+654 
-662 QRYLPATQKRTI
+662 QC
-674 RDVKFV
+674 
-680 KDWLQSVKLPSNME
+680 
-694 EMDTKQLNSII
+694 
-705 GKFYQNGRTKDKK
+705 GKF
-718 KFTRNTLVCIR
+718 FTSGSHLRRHMKNHSEERPYVCVK
-729 ASLNRYLQSACPH
+729 C
-742 LKDISMIKDPS
+742 
-753 FVSSNR
+753 
-759 VLEKL
+759 
-764 MADERGRAKVIKKI
+764 
-778 PLTAEDLQLL
+778 
-788 VSSNTLS
+788 
-795 LSSPAS
+795 
-801 LQWKVWTDLV
+801 
-811 IHFGIKGSFAVGAI
+811 
-825 TKDTFKQ
+825 
-832 EQDGNGKSYYHLNMD
+832 GKSYKQNYDLKM
-847 QIIEKVEQHSEMK
+847 HSCPL
-860 DWYWYSR
+860 R
-867 MYEVKNSPHCPV
+867 MGC
-879 KSLSLYLSRLDSGHS
+879 
-894 EFFQKPLV
+894 Q
-902 NEKDTRRQYIWYST
+902 
-916 ALGYKG
+916 
-922 AVTMMASISKN
+922 
-933 AALSRVYTNI
+933 
-943 CMRATGEDMVTE
+943 
-955 LGQNMDTKLLSH
+955 
-967 SRPVHQEDVVRKEH
+967 
-981 SIRLHKTFYKV
+981 
-992 RYTQNTQSDA
+992 
-1002 VICLD
+1002 

>member
-36 TGNINTKAHRLVLV
+36 TGSINTKAHRLVLV

-124 SLHEKTGLSIY
+124 SLHEKTGLSVY
-135 SAGQFKYTSHDML
+135 SAGQYKYSSHDML
-148 EFKHVRVSGMQKTVQ
+148 EFKHVRVSGIQKTVQ

-232 VIEVIE
+232 VVEVIE

-249 ERDPVTGRPLDS
+249 ERDPVTGRPIDS

-278 GGDPDLQIVNVSGVR
+278 GGDPDLQIVNVSGVK
-293 DSSSSST
+293 DGTSSSSST
-300 SRTHLSTA
+300 SRAQLSTA

-320 RGSSAHSSFS
+320 RGSFMHSSFS

-344 TSSSRVST
+344 PSLSRASSDRTMS
-352 ERAMPQMPRPDIQR
+352 QMPRSDIQR

-372 ASDLLQQQQK
+372 SSEPQQQQQK
-382 QSTSQYPSIP
+382 QSSSQYPSIP

-398 DFTANKQKSSDVFP
+398 DFTAAKQKSDVFP

-419 DVFPTSMPK
+419 DAFPTNLPK
-428 PSDIVFPGMPMGSQQ
+428 PSDVVFPGMQMSSQQ
-443 NSTPMAQSKPFA
+443 NNTQQSKPFA

-460 QANQSVPVHINT
+460 QVNQSVPVHINT

-487 PVIPEASLFGLSAS
+487 PVIPDTSFSLSAS
-501 SPSSKSSQPTTSRSE
+501 PNSKSQPSTSRSE
-516 SMERPSSSERLKEE
+516 SVERPGSGERMKEE
-530 RPPTAADLIGPD
+530 RPPTVDLVGPD

-551 DKDETGVLD
+551 DKDETGALD

-568 GEVHPHGMEGEGD
+568 GEVHPHGMEGDGE
-581 QTYEGSD
+581 QTYEGGSD

-619 KGVVSQG
+619 KGVMPG
-626 QESTLRTCRSATFPP
+626 GLLPLITQETIGDADLHSKHIISGDVKTCRSHTSSPLRGEKPTDLSNINWQTFVCKLCSECFFEKGSYERHLIQIHGLDIVAFCPECDKTFKSWSGYNMHVKMHSGSSCP
-641 ISPVTLAAPITPT
+641 KCTHCEKIFQSNAHLQIHMRSHST
-654 VIPNPASV
+654 V
-662 QRYLPATQKRTI
+662 K
-674 RDVKFV
+674 
-680 KDWLQSVKLPSNME
+680 
-694 EMDTKQLNSII
+694 
-705 GKFYQNGRTKDKK
+705 
-718 KFTRNTLVCIR
+718 
-729 ASLNRYLQSACPH
+729 
-742 LKDISMIKDPS
+742 S
-753 FVSSNR
+753 FVC
-759 VLEKL
+759 
-764 MADERGRAKVIKKI
+764 
-778 PLTAEDLQLL
+778 LTC
-788 VSSNTLS
+788 
-795 LSSPAS
+795 
-801 LQWKVWTDLV
+801 
-811 IHFGIKGSFAVGAI
+811 
-825 TKDTFKQ
+825 
-832 EQDGNGKSYYHLNMD
+832 GKSYKHKKDLNTHVCNK
-847 QIIEKVEQHSEMK
+847 I
-860 DWYWYSR
+860 
-867 MYEVKNSPHCPV
+867 
-879 KSLSLYLSRLDSGHS
+879 
-894 EFFQKPLV
+894 
-902 NEKDTRRQYIWYST
+902 
-916 ALGYKG
+916 
-922 AVTMMASISKN
+922 
-933 AALSRVYTNI
+933 
-943 CMRATGEDMVTE
+943 
-955 LGQNMDTKLLSH
+955 KLL
-967 SRPVHQEDVVRKEH
+967 
-981 SIRLHKTFYKV
+981 
-992 RYTQNTQSDA
+992 
-1002 VICLD
+1002 

>member
-36 TGNINTKAHRLVLV
+36 TGSINTKAHRLVLV

-124 SLHEKTGLSIY
+124 SLHEKTGLSVY
-135 SAGQFKYTSHDML
+135 SAGQYKYSSHDML
-148 EFKHVRVSGMQKTVQ
+148 EFKHVRVSGIQKTVQ

-232 VIEVIE
+232 VVEVIE

-249 ERDPVTGRPLDS
+249 ERDPVTGRPIDS

-278 GGDPDLQIVNVSGVR
+278 GGDPDLQIVNVSGVK
-293 DSSSSST
+293 DGTSSSSST
-300 SRTHLSTA
+300 SRAQLSTA

-320 RGSSAHSSFS
+320 RGSFMHSSFS

-344 TSSSRVST
+344 PSLSRASSDRTMS
-352 ERAMPQMPRPDIQR
+352 QMPRSDIQR

-372 ASDLLQQQQK
+372 SSEPQQQQQK
-382 QSTSQYPSIP
+382 QSSSQYPSIP

-398 DFTANKQKSSDVFP
+398 DFTAAKQKSDVFP

-419 DVFPTSMPK
+419 DAFPTNLPK
-428 PSDIVFPGMPMGSQQ
+428 PSDVVFPGMQMSSQQ
-443 NSTPMAQSKPFA
+443 NNTQQSKPFA

-460 QANQSVPVHINT
+460 QVNQSVPVHINT

-487 PVIPEASLFGLSAS
+487 PVIPDTSFSLSAS
-501 SPSSKSSQPTTSRSE
+501 PNSKSQPSTSRSE
-516 SMERPSSSERLKEE
+516 SVERPGSGERMKEE
-530 RPPTAADLIGPD
+530 RPPTVDLVGPD

-551 DKDETGVLD
+551 DKDETGALD

-568 GEVHPHGMEGEGD
+568 GEVHPHGMEGDGE
-581 QTYEGSD
+581 QTYEGGSD

-619 KGVVSQG
+619 KEDEMVMLSHYDLNQQGASIPVSDIGVCSTG
-626 QESTLRTCRSATFPP
+626 QK
-641 ISPVTLAAPITPT
+641 
-654 VIPNPASV
+654 
-662 QRYLPATQKRTI
+662 YLVGTRRRTI
-674 RDVKFV
+674 RDVNFIKEWFSANGLSPDV
-680 KDWLQSVKLPSNME
+680 E
-694 EMDTKQLNSII
+694 TMDESELNQQLTR
-705 GKFYQNGRTKDKK
+705 FYADARTKEEK
-718 KFTRNTLVCIR
+718 KFTKSSLLGLR
-729 ASLNRYLQSACPH
+729 ASLNRYLLSLPQDQKVWQSI
-742 LKDISMIKDPS
+742 LKNPMFS
-753 FVSSNR
+753 SSNR
-759 VLEKL
+759 IMAQKSNEEKGRDKPPKSIPISVSDLHKL
-764 MADERGRAKVIKKI
+764 MTSGVLDITCPHG
-778 PLTAEDLQLL
+778 LQR
-788 VSSNTLS
+788 
-795 LSSPAS
+795 
-801 LQWKVWTDLV
+801 KVWLDLV
-811 IHFGIKGSFAVGAI
+811 IHFGLRGNKAMWALSKDSFVLE
-825 TKDTFKQ
+825 KDEHGKQFYRLNHELEFPKQ
-832 EQDGNGKSYYHLNMD
+832 ELY
-847 QIIEKVEQHSEMK
+847 SEMK
-860 DWYWYSR
+860 DWFWFSR
-867 MYEVKNSPHCPV
+867 LYELPDDSTCPV
-879 KSLSLYLSRLDSGHS
+879 KSLSLYLSKLSIARN
-894 EFFQKPLV
+894 EFFQRIVDAKFLQGVEDHMP
-902 NEKDTRRQYIWYST
+902 WYR
-916 ALGYKG
+916 GPMG
-922 AVTMMASISKN
+922 HQVIMRMMADMS
-933 AALSRVYTNI
+933 AEADLSHKYTNT
-943 CMRATGEDMVTE
+943 CVKATINSLV
-955 LGQNMDTKLLSH
+955 LQKTKHLDIMFGFNQAHATSDEMYQRSCL
-967 SRPVHQEDVVRKEH
+967 VHNA
-981 SIRLHKTFYKV
+981 I
-992 RYTQNTQSDA
+992 YTSSS
-1002 VICLD
+1002 V

>member
-36 TGNINTKAHRLVLV
+36 TGSINTKAHRLVLV

-124 SLHEKTGLSIY
+124 SLHEKTGLSVY
-135 SAGQFKYTSHDML
+135 SAGQYKYSSHDML
-148 EFKHVRVSGMQKTVQ
+148 EFKHVRVSGIQKTVQ

-232 VIEVIE
+232 VVEVIE

-249 ERDPVTGRPLDS
+249 ERDPVTGRPIDS

-278 GGDPDLQIVNVSGVR
+278 GGDPDLQIVNVSGVK
-293 DSSSSST
+293 DGTSSSSST
-300 SRTHLSTA
+300 SRAQLSTA

-320 RGSSAHSSFS
+320 RGSFMHSSFS

-344 TSSSRVST
+344 PSLSRASSDRTMS
-352 ERAMPQMPRPDIQR
+352 QMPRSDIQR

-372 ASDLLQQQQK
+372 SSEPQQQQQK
-382 QSTSQYPSIP
+382 QSSSQYPSIP

-398 DFTANKQKSSDVFP
+398 DFTAAKQKSDVFP

-419 DVFPTSMPK
+419 DAFPTNLPK
-428 PSDIVFPGMPMGSQQ
+428 PSDVVFPGMQMSSQQ
-443 NSTPMAQSKPFA
+443 NNTQQSKPFA

-460 QANQSVPVHINT
+460 QVNQSVPVHINT

-487 PVIPEASLFGLSAS
+487 PVIPDTSFSLSAS
-501 SPSSKSSQPTTSRSE
+501 PNSKSQPSTSRSE
-516 SMERPSSSERLKEE
+516 SVERPGSGERMKEE
-530 RPPTAADLIGPD
+530 RPPTVDLVGPD

-551 DKDETGVLD
+551 DKDETGALD

-568 GEVHPHGMEGEGD
+568 GEVHPHGMEGDGE
-581 QTYEGSD
+581 QTYEGGSD

-619 KGVVSQG
+619 KGMASSYLNQENWLKSYEDGLNLEMDVREPPQGGSVYESQINESVVPPHTYPPADNVTAQCDICGKHFRSKQGYDHHRKMHLYAQG
-626 QESTLRTCRSATFPP
+626 QGEGPQCRICGKHFQSNAHLQRHMKSHSSDKSPVVKPAGTKSIKCTHECPTCGKFFQSNFHVMRHMRSHSEEKPFFCGICFKSYKHKKDLLYHKESTNH
-641 ISPVTLAAPITPT
+641 V
-654 VIPNPASV
+654 
-662 QRYLPATQKRTI
+662 
-674 RDVKFV
+674 
-680 KDWLQSVKLPSNME
+680 
-694 EMDTKQLNSII
+694 
-705 GKFYQNGRTKDKK
+705 
-718 KFTRNTLVCIR
+718 
-729 ASLNRYLQSACPH
+729 
-742 LKDISMIKDPS
+742 
-753 FVSSNR
+753 
-759 VLEKL
+759 
-764 MADERGRAKVIKKI
+764 
-778 PLTAEDLQLL
+778 
-788 VSSNTLS
+788 
-795 LSSPAS
+795 
-801 LQWKVWTDLV
+801 
-811 IHFGIKGSFAVGAI
+811 
-825 TKDTFKQ
+825 
-832 EQDGNGKSYYHLNMD
+832 
-847 QIIEKVEQHSEMK
+847 
-860 DWYWYSR
+860 
-867 MYEVKNSPHCPV
+867 
-879 KSLSLYLSRLDSGHS
+879 
-894 EFFQKPLV
+894 
-902 NEKDTRRQYIWYST
+902 
-916 ALGYKG
+916 
-922 AVTMMASISKN
+922 
-933 AALSRVYTNI
+933 
-943 CMRATGEDMVTE
+943 
-955 LGQNMDTKLLSH
+955 
-967 SRPVHQEDVVRKEH
+967 
-981 SIRLHKTFYKV
+981 
-992 RYTQNTQSDA
+992 
-1002 VICLD
+1002 

>member
-36 TGNINTKAHRLVLV
+36 TGSINTKAHRLVLV

-124 SLHEKTGLSIY
+124 SLHEKTGLSVY
-135 SAGQFKYTSHDML
+135 SAGQYKYSSHDML
-148 EFKHVRVSGMQKTVQ
+148 EFKHVRVSGIQKTVQ

-232 VIEVIE
+232 VVEVIE

-249 ERDPVTGRPLDS
+249 ERDPVTGRPIDS

-278 GGDPDLQIVNVSGVR
+278 GGDPDLQIVNVSGVK
-293 DSSSSST
+293 DGTSSSSST
-300 SRTHLSTA
+300 SRAQLSTA

-320 RGSSAHSSFS
+320 RGSFMHSSFS

-344 TSSSRVST
+344 PSLSRASSDRTMS
-352 ERAMPQMPRPDIQR
+352 QMPRSDIQR

-372 ASDLLQQQQK
+372 SSEPQQQQQK
-382 QSTSQYPSIP
+382 QSSSQYPSIP

-398 DFTANKQKSSDVFP
+398 DFTAAKQKSDVFP

-419 DVFPTSMPK
+419 DAFPTNLPK
-428 PSDIVFPGMPMGSQQ
+428 PSDVVFPGMQMSSQQ
-443 NSTPMAQSKPFA
+443 NNTQQSKPFA

-460 QANQSVPVHINT
+460 QVNQSVPVHINT

-487 PVIPEASLFGLSAS
+487 PVIPDTSFSLSAS
-501 SPSSKSSQPTTSRSE
+501 PNSKSQPSTSRSE
-516 SMERPSSSERLKEE
+516 SVERPGSGERMKEE
-530 RPPTAADLIGPD
+530 RPPTVDLVGPD

-551 DKDETGVLD
+551 DKDETGALD

-568 GEVHPHGMEGEGD
+568 GEVHPHGMEGDGE
-581 QTYEGSD
+581 QTYEGGSD

-619 KGVVSQG
+619 KGHLPGAGASSDQYSLAQSYLENSLDSITVK
-626 QESTLRTCRSATFPP
+626 TSAHND
-641 ISPVTLAAPITPT
+641 S
-654 VIPNPASV
+654 
-662 QRYLPATQKRTI
+662 
-674 RDVKFV
+674 
-680 KDWLQSVKLPSNME
+680 
-694 EMDTKQLNSII
+694 
-705 GKFYQNGRTKDKK
+705 G
-718 KFTRNTLVCIR
+718 
-729 ASLNRYLQSACPH
+729 
-742 LKDISMIKDPS
+742 
-753 FVSSNR
+753 
-759 VLEKL
+759 
-764 MADERGRAKVIKKI
+764 
-778 PLTAEDLQLL
+778 
-788 VSSNTLS
+788 
-795 LSSPAS
+795 SSPR
-801 LQWKVWTDLV
+801 LLTL
-811 IHFGIKGSFAVGAI
+811 
-825 TKDTFKQ
+825 
-832 EQDGNGKSYYHLNMD
+832 
-847 QIIEKVEQHSEMK
+847 
-860 DWYWYSR
+860 YSR
-867 MYEVKNSPHCPV
+867 AGQPLN
-879 KSLSLYLSRLDSGHS
+879 YLSRLSPDLASLDYNVISEINRSSSSRPNFAWRLARYFYNNDEMRGRNCFGRKGKQAICPKKLNMIHKLVFEYFPLGSGDSAKRMWSDCTVAIDKGIRNTIHGHYMKS
-894 EFFQKPLV
+894 GS
-902 NEKDTRRQYIWYST
+902 ST
-916 ALGYKG
+916 HQPSPSYPALLTY
-922 AVTMMASISKN
+922 VQDN
-933 AALSRVYTNI
+933 QPVVYTQGQHTDEESY
-943 CMRATGEDMVTE
+943 AKTE
-955 LGQNMDTKLLSH
+955 MEF
-967 SRPVHQEDVVRKEH
+967 P
-981 SIRLHKTFYKV
+981 
-992 RYTQNTQSDA
+992 
-1002 VICLD
+1002 

>member
-36 TGNINTKAHRLVLV
+36 TGSINTKAHRLVLV

-124 SLHEKTGLSIY
+124 SLHEKTGLSVY
-135 SAGQFKYTSHDML
+135 SAGQYKYSSHDML
-148 EFKHVRVSGMQKTVQ
+148 EFKHVRVSGIQKTVQ

-232 VIEVIE
+232 VVEVIE

-249 ERDPVTGRPLDS
+249 ERDPVTGRPIDS

-278 GGDPDLQIVNVSGVR
+278 GGDPDLQIVNVSGVK
-293 DSSSSST
+293 DGTSSSSST
-300 SRTHLSTA
+300 SRAQLSTA

-320 RGSSAHSSFS
+320 RGSFMHSSFS

-344 TSSSRVST
+344 PSLSRASSDRTMS
-352 ERAMPQMPRPDIQR
+352 QMPRSDIQR

-372 ASDLLQQQQK
+372 SSEPQQQQQK
-382 QSTSQYPSIP
+382 QSSSQYPSIP

-398 DFTANKQKSSDVFP
+398 DFTAAKQKSDVFP

-419 DVFPTSMPK
+419 DAFPTNLPK
-428 PSDIVFPGMPMGSQQ
+428 PSDVVFPGMQMSSQQ
-443 NSTPMAQSKPFA
+443 NNTQQSKPFA

-460 QANQSVPVHINT
+460 QVNQSVPVHINT

-487 PVIPEASLFGLSAS
+487 PVIPDTSFSLSAS
-501 SPSSKSSQPTTSRSE
+501 PNSKSQPSTSRSE
-516 SMERPSSSERLKEE
+516 SVERPGSGERMKEE
-530 RPPTAADLIGPD
+530 RPPTVDLVGPD

-551 DKDETGVLD
+551 DKDETGALD

-568 GEVHPHGMEGEGD
+568 GEVHPHGMEGDGE
-581 QTYEGSD
+581 QTYEGGSD

-619 KGVVSQG
+619 KGFKDEKTLGSYVIEGMRESASDMSRLSCESCGIYFNSESEKSKHLSLIHGSDLYTHQSTGKNVKSSGLLCKSCGILFNTENEKVLHMGTVHKSNKNKNVVA
-626 QESTLRTCRSATFPP
+626 TCNICGKTYKSIWGYRYHQKSHQRSFGKTSGSCQCK
-641 ISPVTLAAPITPT
+641 IC
-654 VIPNPASV
+654 
-662 QRYLPATQKRTI
+662 
-674 RDVKFV
+674 
-680 KDWLQSVKLPSNME
+680 
-694 EMDTKQLNSII
+694 
-705 GKFYQNGRTKDKK
+705 GKFFQ
-718 KFTRNTLVCIR
+718 
-729 ASLNRYLQSACPH
+729 SLFYLQRH
-742 LKDISMIKDPS
+742 LK
-753 FVSSNR
+753 
-759 VLEKL
+759 
-764 MADERGRAKVIKKI
+764 
-778 PLTAEDLQLL
+778 
-788 VSSNTLS
+788 
-795 LSSPAS
+795 
-801 LQWKVWTDLV
+801 
-811 IHFGIKGSFAVGAI
+811 
-825 TKDTFKQ
+825 
-832 EQDGNGKSYYHLNMD
+832 
-847 QIIEKVEQHSEMK
+847 
-860 DWYWYSR
+860 
-867 MYEVKNSPHCPV
+867 
-879 KSLSLYLSRLDSGHS
+879 
-894 EFFQKPLV
+894 
-902 NEKDTRRQYIWYST
+902 
-916 ALGYKG
+916 
-922 AVTMMASISKN
+922 
-933 AALSRVYTNI
+933 
-943 CMRATGEDMVTE
+943 
-955 LGQNMDTKLLSH
+955 SH
-967 SRPVHQEDVVRKEH
+967 STERPHSCQRCGRSYKHSSGLKMHQA
-981 SIRLHKTFYKV
+981 SCYKQM
-992 RYTQNTQSDA
+992 YSHTSTWGP
-1002 VICLD
+1002 

>member
-124 SLHEKTGLSIY
+124 SLHEKTGLSVY
-135 SAGQFKYTSHDML
+135 SAGQYKYSSHDML
-148 EFKHVRVSGMQKTVQ
+148 EFKHVRVSGIQKTVQ
-163 DSMMKRHSDFQR
+163 DTMMKRHSDFQR

-190 SPSDGQRGDNMYGH
+190 SPSDGPRGDNMYGH

-232 VIEVIE
+232 VVEVIE

-249 ERDPVTGRPLDS
+249 ERDPVTGRPIDS

-278 GGDPDLQIVNVSGVR
+278 GGDPDLQIVNVSGMK
-293 DSSSSST
+293 DST
-300 SRTHLSTA
+300 LSRTQMSTA

-320 RGSSAHSSFS
+320 RGPSSHSSFS
-330 SQQSSQSMRSDIPM
+330 SQQSSQSMRNDIPM
-344 TSSSRVST
+344 PSSSRVSSDRT
-352 ERAMPQMPRPDIQR
+352 MPQMPRSDIQR

-372 ASDLLQQQQK
+372 ELQQQQQK

-398 DFTANKQKSSDVFP
+398 DFSAAKQKSSDVFP

-419 DVFPTSMPK
+419 DSFPTSLPK
-428 PSDIVFPGMPMGSQQ
+428 PSDVTFPGMSMSSQP
-443 NSTPMAQSKPFA
+443 NSTQVAQSKPFA

-487 PVIPEASLFGLSAS
+487 PIIPDTSFSLSAS
-501 SPSSKSSQPTTSRSE
+501 SPKTSQPSTSRSE
-516 SMERPSSSERLKEE
+516 SLERPGSSERLKEE
-530 RPPTAADLIGPD
+530 RPPQVDLVGPD

-551 DKDETGVLD
+551 DKDETGALD

-568 GEVHPHGMEGEGD
+568 GEVHPHGMEGDGD

-619 KGVVSQG
+619 KGRNPVYFDIKEECLGGPSPWGSKFTTDKSCVSCGQCFPCMEDFQG
-626 QESTLRTCRSATFPP
+626 HSCKQAGTLEQGFLENQA
-641 ISPVTLAAPITPT
+641 L
-654 VIPNPASV
+654 
-662 QRYLPATQKRTI
+662 K
-674 RDVKFV
+674 
-680 KDWLQSVKLPSNME
+680 PSLGS
-694 EMDTKQLNSII
+694 K
-705 GKFYQNGRTKDKK
+705 KFYCEICKILLESQSSKDHHDSV
-718 KFTRNTLVCIR
+718 FHSHSRNNSTVEEVVGVCSLCGKEYKSHEAFKLHMQCHQ
-729 ASLNRYLQSACPH
+729 AS
-742 LKDISMIKDPS
+742 DG
-753 FVSSNR
+753 SNNSR
-759 VLEKL
+759 
-764 MADERGRAKVIKKI
+764 
-778 PLTAEDLQLL
+778 Q
-788 VSSNTLS
+788 
-795 LSSPAS
+795 S
-801 LQWKVWTDLV
+801 LQCKYCGKAFQFFSYLER
-811 IHFGIKGSFAVGAI
+811 HMHRHSFE
-825 TKDTFKQ
+825 KQ
-832 EQDGNGKSYYHLNMD
+832 KICDYCGKSYKHQSDLNRH
-847 QIIEKVEQHSEMK
+847 K
-860 DWYWYSR
+860 R
-867 MYEVKNSPHCPV
+867 KNCPV
-879 KSLSLYLSRLDSGHS
+879 AAMSG
-894 EFFQKPLV
+894 
-902 NEKDTRRQYIWYST
+902 
-916 ALGYKG
+916 
-922 AVTMMASISKN
+922 
-933 AALSRVYTNI
+933 
-943 CMRATGEDMVTE
+943 TE
-955 LGQNMDTKLLSH
+955 AIL
-967 SRPVHQEDVVRKEH
+967 
-981 SIRLHKTFYKV
+981 
-992 RYTQNTQSDA
+992 
-1002 VICLD
+1002 

>member
-124 SLHEKTGLSIY
+124 SLQEKTGLSVY
-135 SAGQFKYTSHDML
+135 SAGQYKYTSHDML
-148 EFKHVRVSGMQKTVQ
+148 EFKHVRVSGIQKTVQ
-163 DSMMKRHSDFQR
+163 DTMMKRHSDFQR

-190 SPSDGQRGDNMYGH
+190 SPSDGPRGGDNMYGH

-232 VIEVIE
+232 VVEVIE

-261 RPPVQKTVAISV
+261 RPPVQKSVAISV

-278 GGDPDLQIVNVSGVR
+278 GGDPDLQIVNVSGMK
-293 DSSSSST
+293 DSSSS
-300 SRTHLSTA
+300 RTQMSTA

-320 RGSSAHSSFS
+320 RGPSSHSSFL
-330 SQQSSQSMRSDIPM
+330 SQQSSQSRSDIPM
-344 TSSSRVST
+344 PSSSRVQSD
-352 ERAMPQMPRPDIQR
+352 RSMPTMSRPDVQR
-366 SMQNQF
+366 SLQNQYNT
-372 ASDLLQQQQK
+372 DLQQQQQQK
-382 QSTSQYPSIP
+382 QSAVQYPSIP

-398 DFTANKQKSSDVFP
+398 DFSASKQKSSDVFP
-412 TSLQKAT
+412 TSLQKST
-419 DVFPTSMPK
+419 DVFPTGLPK
-428 PSDIVFPGMPMGSQQ
+428 PSEVTFPGMSMSMSGQQ
-443 NSTPMAQSKPFA
+443 NTVAQSKPFA

-460 QANQSVPVHINT
+460 QANQSAVPIHINT

-487 PVIPEASLFGLSAS
+487 PVIPDTSSFGMSAS
-501 SPSSKSSQPTTSRSE
+501 PKTSQPSSRSE
-516 SMERPSSSERLKEE
+516 SLERPSSTDRLKEE
-530 RPPTAADLIGPD
+530 KAPPTVDLVGPD

-551 DKDETGVLD
+551 DKDETGALD

-568 GEVHPHGMEGEGD
+568 GEVHPPGMEGDGD

-619 KGVVSQG
+619 KGTMNTPQVSAGDSGIGTTRQCFLCKFCSLVFKDKQTYKEHTMSVHSLEYLAFCDDCAKG
-626 QESTLRTCRSATFPP
+626 FKSVHGYKTHCKMYHSTIEHNFPKCLEIKAEVPSNDCLRQISTIQPIDDQTFG
-641 ISPVTLAAPITPT
+641 
-654 VIPNPASV
+654 
-662 QRYLPATQKRTI
+662 QRYLCKLCCIAY
-674 RDVKFV
+674 RDKESYKEHILSVHSTEYVAFCDHCVKGF
-680 KDWLQSVKLPSNME
+680 K
-694 EMDTKQLNSII
+694 TNSGYRMHYKMYHSKAGNNFPKCQYCEKPFLCKSRLAIHERI
-705 GKFYQNGRTKDKK
+705 HTGERPFICYPCGRTYKTKHDLINHNCKK
-718 KFTRNTLVCIR
+718 
-729 ASLNRYLQSACPH
+729 
-742 LKDISMIKDPS
+742 
-753 FVSSNR
+753 
-759 VLEKL
+759 
-764 MADERGRAKVIKKI
+764 
-778 PLTAEDLQLL
+778 
-788 VSSNTLS
+788 
-795 LSSPAS
+795 
-801 LQWKVWTDLV
+801 
-811 IHFGIKGSFAVGAI
+811 
-825 TKDTFKQ
+825 
-832 EQDGNGKSYYHLNMD
+832 
-847 QIIEKVEQHSEMK
+847 
-860 DWYWYSR
+860 
-867 MYEVKNSPHCPV
+867 
-879 KSLSLYLSRLDSGHS
+879 
-894 EFFQKPLV
+894 
-902 NEKDTRRQYIWYST
+902 
-916 ALGYKG
+916 
-922 AVTMMASISKN
+922 
-933 AALSRVYTNI
+933 
-943 CMRATGEDMVTE
+943 
-955 LGQNMDTKLLSH
+955 
-967 SRPVHQEDVVRKEH
+967 
-981 SIRLHKTFYKV
+981 
-992 RYTQNTQSDA
+992 
-1002 VICLD
+1002 

>member
-619 KGVVSQG
+619 KGG
-626 QESTLRTCRSATFPP
+626 N
-641 ISPVTLAAPITPT
+641 PVHFDMHKECIGG
-654 VIPNPASV
+654 
-662 QRYLPATQKRTI
+662 
-674 RDVKFV
+674 
-680 KDWLQSVKLPSNME
+680 PSS
-694 EMDTKQLNSII
+694 LGS
-705 GKFYQNGRTKDKK
+705 
-718 KFTRNTLVCIR
+718 KFTTDKSC
-729 ASLNRYLQSACPH
+729 
-742 LKDISMIKDPS
+742 
-753 FVSSNR
+753 VSCGQCFSS
-759 VLEKL
+759 V
-764 MADERGRAKVIKKI
+764 
-778 PLTAEDLQLL
+778 EDLQSHSCVLGTGEQ
-788 VSSNTLS
+788 S
-795 LSSPAS
+795 
-801 LQWKVWTDLV
+801 DLMCPTFSADYTIGSEKLWCHICQIGFEDEKKKK
-811 IHFGIKGSFAVGAI
+811 IHNLMVHTINAVGVCIHCGIDLYSQEA
-825 TKDTFKQ
+825 FKSHMLNHTASEGYRQ
-832 EQDGNGKSYYHLNMD
+832 VFKCKYCTRELCFFSHLERHMTC
-847 QIIEKVEQHSEMK
+847 HS
-860 DWYWYSR
+860 
-867 MYEVKNSPHCPV
+867 V
-879 KSLSLYLSRLDSGHS
+879 
-894 EFFQKPLV
+894 QKPNV
-902 NEKDTRRQYIWYST
+902 C
-916 ALGYKG
+916 
-922 AVTMMASISKN
+922 
-933 AALSRVYTNI
+933 NI
-943 CMRATGEDMVTE
+943 CGRSYKRKQD
-955 LGQNMDTKLLSH
+955 LQKHQRKLNCFGLQDFDS
-967 SRPVHQEDVVRKEH
+967 
-981 SIRLHKTFYKV
+981 
-992 RYTQNTQSDA
+992 
-1002 VICLD
+1002 